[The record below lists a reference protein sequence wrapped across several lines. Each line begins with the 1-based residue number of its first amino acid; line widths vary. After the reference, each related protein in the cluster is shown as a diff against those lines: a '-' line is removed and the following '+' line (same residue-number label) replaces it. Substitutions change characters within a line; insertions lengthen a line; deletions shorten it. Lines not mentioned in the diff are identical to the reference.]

1 MITTSNLEKV
11 LEHLGFVKS
20 TDIYSKSYDNKTTI
34 NIDFKK
40 EKIIYPAEI
49 KKGDETTCNFSH
61 DENFVVLECVDRL
74 LSKGYKAKHIEL
86 EPRWRLGRESKTSGK
101 ADIVVKNQKG
111 KTYMIIEC
119 KTAGAE
125 FNKEWNNMQKD
136 GGQLFSYFQQDK
148 DAKFLCLYTS
158 DFTGNETIFEN
169 KIIVTTD
176 DEEILAQKSAKV
188 EQKGYFGASKVD
200 DLYNVW
206 NEIYERTSYTAGIF
220 ENSIN
225 AYEAGKTTR
234 TYDKLKEIMQK
245 DEGGKSGEDGKYH
258 EFAKILRKHNI
269 SGKENA
275 FDKLVNLFLCKI
287 YDEKFNKHNL
297 EFCYRGA
304 MSDSFESLQ
313 DRLMLLYKEA
323 MKEFLGENIT
333 YVSDDDIDRQ
343 FEDFESKKIKTKM
356 LKEQMHEFLRQLK
369 FYSHSD
375 FSFLE
380 VHNKDL
386 FIKNAAVLK
395 EVVELFQD
403 YKLTSDKTTQILG
416 NLFELFL
423 QKGMKQDEGQFF
435 TPLQIC
441 EFIMYSLPL
450 EQMLEQNQKLKVID
464 YACGA
469 GHFLNTY
476 ANVAS
481 QICPNH
487 KSDIYGIEKEYRLSK
502 VSKVSSAMYAHDI
515 KFTYADALDKA
526 KFKEKDF
533 NLLIAN
539 PPYSVKGFLET
550 LDKDI
555 RKSYKL
561 FTDNLNLETN
571 AIECFFIERANDI
584 LKSGAKVAI
593 ILPSSILNK
602 DNIYEKTREI
612 ILSNFDIVAINEL
625 PSGTFGATGT
635 NTIILFLNKKI
646 TYDMSQD
653 SQNVLNT
660 LNNIDQ
666 ELDKNAQYLQDAL
679 QDYCALQSYDIDAYT
694 SFLNGVLGESLENSE
709 IFTEYK
715 NAFKKSSEYKNLLK
729 SKSYKDSTDKA
740 KLEKDA
746 FITFTRNIEKDKL
759 LYFSLI
765 HKQKTMIIQAP
776 SENKAIKKFLGYE
789 WSNAKGNEGLH
800 ELDDPY
806 TTPLYERNNFENKNK
821 IAYLIRQAF
830 LNNEIE
836 INDELSD
843 FAIYAPLHSC
853 IDFKSATFN
862 KAINLS
868 LATAAAINPFENSK
882 YPLEKLEACGEFY
895 MGGTPSR
902 KNFDY
907 WQNGTIKW
915 LTIGDYK
922 NFDLITQTQELITQS
937 GLENSSTKIIKK
949 GAVVVSIYATLGR
962 VGILGNDMATNQAIV
977 AIVTNDKCLN
987 KFIMYIIDFGRNA
1000 LISKAKTTTQQNI
1013 SLDTLKNFKIPLPP
1027 LDIQKQ
1033 IVAECESVENENSRI
1048 LNEIEKQKE
1057 QINAILAKSGI
1068 LNKEFQDSKELLNI
1082 PTPQDYNLSEWESV
1096 KLRKVID
1103 INKISKN
1110 PTNEPNK
1117 EFIYIDID
1125 AVENGTGKFS
1135 TNKIILGKDAP
1146 SRARRYAVKNST
1158 LISTVRPNLKAFA
1171 FIDEEIDSAV
1181 YSTGFAI
1188 LNSKNPSVLND
1199 KIIFYVFMYSDK
1211 LMEQIK
1217 AAMPKGQYPS
1227 INKSDIEN
1235 LKIPLPPLDA
1245 QEKIVQAIEKCENK
1259 IKELE
1264 SQTSDLNTKIKEV
1277 LHKHLF

>member
-1 MITTSNLEKV
+1 MITKNNLKEV
-11 LEHLGFVKS
+11 LSSLGF
-20 TDIYSKSYDNKTTI
+20 SKSGDIFSKNYTVGVDI
-34 NIDFKK
+34 SVDFKT
-40 EKIIYPAEI
+40 EKIIYPKEI
-49 KKGDETTCNFSH
+49 KKGDETTSNFSGP
-61 DENFVVLECVDRL
+61 ENFVVLECVNRL
-74 LSKGYKAKHIEL
+74 LEKGYKAKHIEL
-86 EPRWRLGRESKTSGK
+86 EPRWRLGRESKKSGK
-101 ADIVVKNQKG
+101 ADIIVKNHKD
-111 KTYMIIEC
+111 KTYIMIEC
-119 KTAGAE
+119 KTFGDE
-125 FNKEWNNMQKD
+125 YKKEWNNMNNY

-158 DFTGNETIFEN
+158 DFSNNQIIFDN
-169 KIIVTTD
+169 KIISTTD
-176 DEEILAQKSAKV
+176 DDEVLARKSAKI
-188 EQKGYFGASKVD
+188 EQKGYQGASKVE

-206 NEIYERTSYTAGIF
+206 SEIYERTSYTSGIF
-220 ENSIN
+220 ENNIN

-234 TYDKLKEIMQK
+234 TYDKLKEITQK

-287 YDEKFNKHNL
+287 YDEKFNPNNL
-297 EFCYRGA
+297 EFCWRGA

-356 LKEQMHEFLRQLK
+356 LKEQMHEYLRQLK

-386 FIKNAAVLK
+386 FVKNAAVLK
-395 EVVELFQD
+395 EVVELFED

-441 EFIMYSLPL
+441 EFIMYSLPIR
-450 EQMLEQNQKLKVID
+450 EMLEQNPKLKVID

-476 ANVAS
+476 ANVAT
-481 QICPNH
+481 QINPNH
-487 KSDIYGIEKEYRLSK
+487 KSDIYGIEKEYRLNK

-515 KFTYADALDKA
+515 KFTYADALDKG

-533 NLLIAN
+533 NLLVAN

-561 FTDNLNLETN
+561 YTDNLNLETN
-571 AIECFFIERANDI
+571 TIECFFVERANDI
-584 LKSGAKVAI
+584 LKSGAKAAI

-602 DNIYEKTREI
+602 DGIYEKTREI

-679 QDYCALQSYDIDAYT
+679 KDYCALQSYDIDAYT
-694 SFLNGVLGESLENSE
+694 SFLNGILNESLENTE

-715 NAFKKSSEYKNLLK
+715 IAFEKSSEYKNLLK
-729 SKSYKDSTDKA
+729 SRAYKDSSNKSQ
-740 KLEKDA
+740 LEKES
-746 FITFTRNIEKDKL
+746 FIIFARNIEKNKL

-776 SENKAIKKFLGYE
+776 SDNKAIKKFLGYE
-789 WSNAKGNEGLH
+789 WSNAKGAEGLH
-800 ELDDPY
+800 ELGEPY
-806 TTPLYERNNFENKNK
+806 TTPLYERENIENTNK

-830 LNNEIE
+830 LNGEIE
-836 INDELSD
+836 ISPELSD
-843 FAIYAPLHSC
+843 FAIYAALHSC
-853 IDFKSATFN
+853 IDFKSANFN

-868 LATAAAINPFENSK
+868 LATAEAINPFENSK
-882 YPLEKLEACGEFY
+882 YQLVKLQNICEMYQPKTISKKDFKENGKYKVYGANGVIGQY
-895 MGGTPSR
+895 D
-902 KNFDY
+902 NF
-907 WQNGTIKW
+907 NH
-915 LTIGDYK
+915 
-922 NFDLITQTQELITQS
+922 
-937 GLENSSTKIIKK
+937 ENSEIAMACRGATCGAINITEPKSWITGNSMVIKPK
-949 GAVVVSIYATLGR
+949 ENSLLQKFLAT
-962 VGILGNDMATNQAIV
+962 ILLFSNLKSAINGS
-977 AIVTNDKCLN
+977 AQPQITRENL
-987 KFIMYIIDFGRNA
+987 
-1000 LISKAKTTTQQNI
+1000 SK
-1013 SLDTLKNFKIPLPP
+1013 LKIPLPP

-1033 IVAECESVENENSRI
+1033 IVAECESVESENSRI
-1048 LNEIEKQKE
+1048 LNEIAEQKE
-1057 QINAILAKSGI
+1057 QINRVLAKTGI
-1068 LNKEFQDSKELLNI
+1068 LNVEFQDNEDLKDL
-1082 PTPQDYNLSEWESV
+1082 PTPQDYNLTEWESV
-1096 KLRKVID
+1096 KLKNVAFYPN
-1103 INKISKN
+1103 NKIEVEFLTAKN
-1110 PTNEPNK
+1110 YVGVDNLLQNK
-1117 EFIYIDID
+1117 EGKRDADFVLQSGMANEFIKDDILIGNIRPYLKKIWFADID
-1125 AVENGTGKFS
+1125 GGTNGDVIVIRILNKENINSKFLYLILKDDS
-1135 TNKIILGKDAP
+1135 FFDYDMKHVKGLKMPRGNK
-1146 SRARRYAVKNST
+1146 
-1158 LISTVRPNLKAFA
+1158 
-1171 FIDEEIDSAV
+1171 E
-1181 YSTGFAI
+1181 AI
-1188 LNSKNPSVLND
+1188 LNYKFL
-1199 KIIFYVFMYSDK
+1199 
-1211 LMEQIK
+1211 
-1217 AAMPKGQYPS
+1217 
-1227 INKSDIEN
+1227 
-1235 LKIPLPPLDA
+1235 LPPLEA
-1245 QEKIVQAIEKCENK
+1245 QEKIVQAIESIEQK
-1259 IKELE
+1259 ISSLQTELNSLNGKQKEILE
-1264 SQTSDLNTKIKEV
+1264 KY
-1277 LHKHLF
+1277 LF

>member
-61 DENFVVLECVDRL
+61 YENFVVLECVDRL

-111 KTYMIIEC
+111 KTYIIIEC

-234 TYDKLKEIMQK
+234 TYDKLKEITQK

-450 EQMLEQNQKLKVID
+450 EQMLEQNPKLKVID

-481 QICPNH
+481 QICSNH

-679 QDYCALQSYDIDAYT
+679 QDYCALQNYDIDAYT
-694 SFLNGVLGESLENSE
+694 SFLNAALAESLENSE
-709 IFTEYK
+709 IFIEYK

-729 SKSYKDSTDKA
+729 SKSYKESTDKA
-740 KLEKDA
+740 QLEKEA
-746 FITFTRNIEKDKL
+746 FIIFARNIEKNKL

-836 INDELSD
+836 INGELSD

-882 YPLEKLEACGEFY
+882 YPLEKLENICEMYQPKTISEKDFKENGKYKVYGANGVIGQY
-895 MGGTPSR
+895 D
-902 KNFDY
+902 NF
-907 WQNGTIKW
+907 NH
-915 LTIGDYK
+915 
-922 NFDLITQTQELITQS
+922 
-937 GLENSSTKIIKK
+937 ENSEIAMACRGATCGAINITDPKSWITGNSMVIKPK
-949 GAVVVSIYATLGR
+949 EKSLLQNFLAT
-962 VGILGNDMATNQAIV
+962 ILLFSNLKSVINGSAQPQITREN
-977 AIVTNDKCLN
+977 L
-987 KFIMYIIDFGRNA
+987 
-1000 LISKAKTTTQQNI
+1000 SK
-1013 SLDTLKNFKIPLPP
+1013 LRIPLPP
-1027 LDIQKQ
+1027 LEIQEK
-1033 IVAECESVENENSRI
+1033 IVSECESVENENSRI

-1057 QINAILAKSGI
+1057 QINMVLAKTGI
-1068 LNKEFQDSKELLNI
+1068 LNVEFQDNENLKDL
-1082 PTPQDYNLSEWESV
+1082 PTPQDYNLTEWENKNLREIEGLIFNPSKSQISKLPLDTKVSFVEMASV
-1096 KLRKVID
+1096 SNNGYIE
-1103 INKISKN
+1103 NKIDKTLEEVKGSY
-1110 PTNEPNK
+1110 TY
-1117 EFIYIDID
+1117 FIENDIIL
-1125 AVENGTGKFS
+1125 AKITPCMENGKCAIAKDLTNQIGFGSSEFHVFRTDNTKINIKFLFVFLNRDDIRKRAEKSMTGS
-1135 TNKIILGKDAP
+1135 SGH
-1146 SRARRYAVKNST
+1146 RRVP
-1158 LISTVRPNLKAFA
+1158 IS
-1171 FIDEEIDSAV
+1171 
-1181 YSTGFAI
+1181 
-1188 LNSKNPSVLND
+1188 
-1199 KIIFYVFMYSDK
+1199 FY
-1211 LMEQIK
+1211 
-1217 AAMPKGQYPS
+1217 
-1227 INKSDIEN
+1227 EN
-1235 LKIPLPPLDA
+1235 LQIPLPPLEA

>member
-86 EPRWRLGRESKTSGK
+86 EPRWMLGRESKTSGK

-111 KTYMIIEC
+111 KTYIIIEC

-234 TYDKLKEIMQK
+234 TYDKLKEITQK

-694 SFLNGVLGESLENSE
+694 SFLNAALAESLENSE
-709 IFTEYK
+709 IFIEYK

-729 SKSYKDSTDKA
+729 SKSYKESTDKA
-740 KLEKDA
+740 QLEKDA
-746 FITFTRNIEKDKL
+746 FIAFASILEKDKL

-882 YPLEKLEACGEFY
+882 YPLEKLENICEMYQPKTISEKDFKENGKYKVYGANGVIGQY
-895 MGGTPSR
+895 D
-902 KNFDY
+902 NF
-907 WQNGTIKW
+907 NH
-915 LTIGDYK
+915 
-922 NFDLITQTQELITQS
+922 
-937 GLENSSTKIIKK
+937 ENSEIAMACRGATCGAINITDPKSWITGNSMVIKPKEKSLLQNFLAIILLFSNLKSVIN
-949 GAVVVSIYATLGR
+949 GSAQPQITRENL
-962 VGILGNDMATNQAIV
+962 
-977 AIVTNDKCLN
+977 
-987 KFIMYIIDFGRNA
+987 
-1000 LISKAKTTTQQNI
+1000 SK
-1013 SLDTLKNFKIPLPP
+1013 LRIPLPP
-1027 LDIQKQ
+1027 LEIQEK
-1033 IVAECESVENENSRI
+1033 IVSECESVENENSRI

-1068 LNKEFQDSKELLNI
+1068 LNKEFQDSKELLDI

-1096 KLRKVID
+1096 KLTSNDFSLKIGKRVLDKNLSQDGINVYSANVREPFGKINADLLQDFSTDSVLWGID
-1103 INKISKN
+1103 GDWMTNIIKA
-1110 PTNEPNK
+1110 NEPFYPTDHCGVLRSTK
-1117 EFIYIDID
+1117 HKARILVSALYE
-1125 AVENGTGKFS
+1125 AGKQQNFS
-1135 TNKIILGKDAP
+1135 RSN
-1146 SRARRYAVKNST
+1146 RASITR
-1158 LISTVRPNLKAFA
+1158 ISSLYLK
-1171 FIDEEIDSAV
+1171 
-1181 YSTGFAI
+1181 
-1188 LNSKNPSVLND
+1188 
-1199 KIIFYVFMYSDK
+1199 
-1211 LMEQIK
+1211 
-1217 AAMPKGQYPS
+1217 
-1227 INKSDIEN
+1227 
-1235 LKIPLPPLDA
+1235 LPPLDA

>member
-111 KTYMIIEC
+111 KTYIIIEC

-234 TYDKLKEIMQK
+234 TYDKLKEITQK

-679 QDYCALQSYDIDAYT
+679 QDYCVLQNYDIDAYT

-715 NAFKKSSEYKNLLK
+715 NAFKKSSEYNNLPR
-729 SKSYKDSTDKA
+729 SKAYKDSTDKA

-800 ELDDPY
+800 ELNDPY
-806 TTPLYERNNFENKNK
+806 ATPLYERNNFENKNK

-882 YPLEKLEACGEFY
+882 YPLEKLENILNSLGKGKRPASFENKDGSIPFYKSSFEVFKCDIADFNTEALIIGDGGTANINYINGEFSASDHSY
-895 MGGTPSR
+895 IFSSKENSILKFIFFAIR
-902 KNFDY
+902 YNLA
-907 WQNGTIKW
+907 I
-915 LTIGDYK
+915 L
-922 NFDLITQTQELITQS
+922 QS
-937 GLENSSTKIIKK
+937 GFK
-949 GAVVVSIYATLGR
+949 GI
-962 VGILGNDMATNQAIV
+962 GI
-977 AIVTNDKCLN
+977 
-987 KFIMYIIDFGRNA
+987 
-1000 LISKAKTTTQQNI
+1000 QNI
-1013 SLDTLKNFKIPLPP
+1013 AKSYIESIKIPLPP

-1068 LNKEFQDSKELLNI
+1068 LNKEFQDSQELLNI

-1096 KLRKVID
+1096 KLTSNDFSLKIGKRVLNKDLSQDGINVYSANVREPFGKINADLLQDFSTDSVLWGID
-1103 INKISKN
+1103 GDWMTNIIKA
-1110 PTNEPNK
+1110 NEPFYPTDHCGVLRSTK
-1117 EFIYIDID
+1117 HKARILVSALYE
-1125 AVENGTGKFS
+1125 AGKQQNFS
-1135 TNKIILGKDAP
+1135 RSN
-1146 SRARRYAVKNST
+1146 RAST
-1158 LISTVRPNLKAFA
+1158 TRISSLYLK
-1171 FIDEEIDSAV
+1171 
-1181 YSTGFAI
+1181 
-1188 LNSKNPSVLND
+1188 
-1199 KIIFYVFMYSDK
+1199 
-1211 LMEQIK
+1211 
-1217 AAMPKGQYPS
+1217 
-1227 INKSDIEN
+1227 
-1235 LKIPLPPLDA
+1235 LPPLDA

>member
-1 MITTSNLEKV
+1 MIKTSNLEKV

-111 KTYMIIEC
+111 KTYIIIEC

-234 TYDKLKEIMQK
+234 TYDKLKEITQK

-450 EQMLEQNQKLKVID
+450 EQMLEQNPKLKVID

-653 SQNVLNT
+653 SQNVLNA

-679 QDYCALQSYDIDAYT
+679 QDYCALQNYDIDAYT
-694 SFLNGVLGESLENSE
+694 SFLNAALAESLENSE
-709 IFTEYK
+709 IFIEYK

-729 SKSYKDSTDKA
+729 SKSYKESTDKA
-740 KLEKDA
+740 QLEKDA
-746 FITFTRNIEKDKL
+746 FIAFASILEKDKL

-800 ELDDPY
+800 ELNDPY

-836 INDELSD
+836 INGELSN

-882 YPLEKLEACGEFY
+882 YPLEKLENICEMYQPKTISEKDFKENGKYKVYGANGVIGQY
-895 MGGTPSR
+895 D
-902 KNFDY
+902 NF
-907 WQNGTIKW
+907 NH
-915 LTIGDYK
+915 
-922 NFDLITQTQELITQS
+922 
-937 GLENSSTKIIKK
+937 ENSEIAMACRGATCGAINITDPKSWITGNSMVIKPKEKSLLQNFLAIILLFSNLKSVIN
-949 GAVVVSIYATLGR
+949 GSAQPQITRENL
-962 VGILGNDMATNQAIV
+962 
-977 AIVTNDKCLN
+977 
-987 KFIMYIIDFGRNA
+987 
-1000 LISKAKTTTQQNI
+1000 SK
-1013 SLDTLKNFKIPLPP
+1013 LRIPLPP
-1027 LDIQKQ
+1027 LEIQEK
-1033 IVAECESVENENSRI
+1033 IVSECESVENENSRI

-1057 QINAILAKSGI
+1057 QINMVLAKTGI
-1068 LNKEFQDSKELLNI
+1068 LNVEFQDNENLKDL
-1082 PTPQDYNLSEWESV
+1082 PTPQDYNLTEWENKNLREIEGLIFNPSKSQISKLPLDTKVSFVEMASV
-1096 KLRKVID
+1096 SNNGYIE
-1103 INKISKN
+1103 NKIDKTLEEVKGSY
-1110 PTNEPNK
+1110 TY
-1117 EFIYIDID
+1117 FIENDIIL
-1125 AVENGTGKFS
+1125 AKITPCMENGKCAIAKDLTNQIGFGSSEFHVFRTDNTKINIKFLFVFLNRDDIRKRAEKSMTGS
-1135 TNKIILGKDAP
+1135 SGH
-1146 SRARRYAVKNST
+1146 RRVP
-1158 LISTVRPNLKAFA
+1158 IS
-1171 FIDEEIDSAV
+1171 
-1181 YSTGFAI
+1181 
-1188 LNSKNPSVLND
+1188 
-1199 KIIFYVFMYSDK
+1199 FY
-1211 LMEQIK
+1211 
-1217 AAMPKGQYPS
+1217 
-1227 INKSDIEN
+1227 EN
-1235 LKIPLPPLDA
+1235 LQIPLPPLEA

>member
-1 MITTSNLEKV
+1 MITKDNLKEV
-11 LEHLGFVKS
+11 LSSLGF
-20 TDIYSKSYDNKTTI
+20 SKSGDIFSKNYADCGSI
-34 NIDFKK
+34 SVDFKT
-40 EKIIYPAEI
+40 EKIIYPKEI
-49 KKGDETTCNFSH
+49 KKGDETTSNFSGP
-61 DENFVVLECVDRL
+61 ENFVVLECVNRL
-74 LSKGYKAKHIEL
+74 LEKGYRAKHIEL
-86 EPRWRLGRESKTSGK
+86 EPRWRLGRESKKSGK
-101 ADIVVKNQKG
+101 ADIIVKNHKD
-111 KTYMIIEC
+111 KTYIMIEC
-119 KTAGAE
+119 KTFGNE
-125 FNKEWNNMQKD
+125 YKKEWNNMNNY

-158 DFTGNETIFEN
+158 DFSNNQIIFDN
-169 KIIVTTD
+169 KIISTTD
-176 DEEILAQKSAKV
+176 DDEVLARKSAKI
-188 EQKGYFGASKVD
+188 EQKGYQGASKVE

-206 NEIYERTSYTAGIF
+206 NEIYERTSYTSGIF
-220 ENSIN
+220 ENNIN

-234 TYDKLKEIMQK
+234 TYDKLKEITQK

-287 YDEKFNKHNL
+287 YDEKFNPNNL
-297 EFCYRGA
+297 EFCWRGA

-323 MKEFLGENIT
+323 MKEFLGETIT
-333 YVSDDDIDRQ
+333 YVSNDDIDRQ

-356 LKEQMHEFLRQLK
+356 LKEQMHEYLRQLK

-386 FIKNAAVLK
+386 FVKNAAVLK
-395 EVVELFQD
+395 EVVELFED

-441 EFIMYSLPL
+441 EFIMYSLPIR
-450 EQMLEQNQKLKVID
+450 EMLEQNPKLKVID

-476 ANVAS
+476 ANVAT
-481 QICPNH
+481 QINPNH
-487 KSDIYGIEKEYRLSK
+487 KSDIYGIEKEYRLNK

-515 KFTYADALDKA
+515 KFTYADALDKG

-533 NLLIAN
+533 NLLVAN

-561 FTDNLNLETN
+561 YTDNLNLETN
-571 AIECFFIERANDI
+571 TIECFFVERANDI
-584 LKSGAKVAI
+584 LKSGAKAAI

-602 DNIYEKTREI
+602 DGIYEKTREI

-653 SQNVLNT
+653 SQNVLNA

-679 QDYCALQSYDIDAYT
+679 KDYCALQSYDIDAYT
-694 SFLNGVLGESLENSE
+694 SFLNGILNESLENTE

-715 NAFKKSSEYKNLLK
+715 IAFEKSSEYKNLLK
-729 SKSYKDSTDKA
+729 SKAYKDSSNKSQ
-740 KLEKDA
+740 LEKEA
-746 FITFTRNIEKDKL
+746 FIIFARNIEKNKL

-776 SENKAIKKFLGYE
+776 SDNKAIKKFLGYE
-789 WSNAKGNEGLH
+789 WSNAKGAEGLH
-800 ELDDPY
+800 ELGEPY
-806 TTPLYERNNFENKNK
+806 TTPLYERENIENKNK

-830 LNNEIE
+830 LNGEIE
-836 INDELSD
+836 IGPELSD

-853 IDFKSATFN
+853 IDFKSANFN

-868 LATAAAINPFENSK
+868 LATATAINPFENSK
-882 YPLEKLEACGEFY
+882 YQLVKIERAIIEQGKSKIQVSAVKDNENGVYPFYTSGEGIFKANDYLIDGENIFLNTGGKAGVSFY
-895 MGGTPSR
+895 SGKASYSTDTYAISSQQDFLA
-902 KNFDY
+902 KFLFYILLD
-907 WQNGTIKW
+907 
-915 LTIGDYK
+915 LTTFINKYYFKG
-922 NFDLITQTQELITQS
+922 S
-937 GLENSSTKIIKK
+937 GLKHLQKK
-949 GAVVVSIYATLGR
+949 
-962 VGILGNDMATNQAIV
+962 
-977 AIVTNDKCLN
+977 
-987 KFIMYIIDFGRNA
+987 DF
-1000 LISKAKTTTQQNI
+1000 KNI
-1013 SLDTLKNFKIPLPP
+1013 KIPLPP

-1048 LNEIEKQKE
+1048 LNEIAEQKE
-1057 QINAILAKSGI
+1057 QIKEIAININNDNITTLGKLCEFRRGPFGGS
-1068 LNKEFQDSKELLNI
+1068 LKKEIFVSDGYKIYEQQHAINNNFEIGEYYITEQKFNEMKNFELLPNDMI
-1082 PTPQDYNLSEWESV
+1082 VSCSGTIGKIAIMPKTAKKGIINQALLRLRLINDDIKLKFLYFYLS
-1096 KLRKVID
+1096 
-1103 INKISKN
+1103 NN
-1110 PTNEPNK
+1110 
-1117 EFIYIDID
+1117 
-1125 AVENGTGKFS
+1125 
-1135 TNKIILGKDAP
+1135 
-1146 SRARRYAVKNST
+1146 
-1158 LISTVRPNLKAFA
+1158 PNLFVEKSHGSGLQNVAKVD
-1171 FIDEEIDSAV
+1171 ILKEI
-1181 YSTGFAI
+1181 
-1188 LNSKNPSVLND
+1188 
-1199 KIIFYVFMYSDK
+1199 
-1211 LMEQIK
+1211 
-1217 AAMPKGQYPS
+1217 
-1227 INKSDIEN
+1227 
-1235 LKIPLPPLDA
+1235 KIPLPPLDA
-1245 QEKIVQAIEKCENK
+1245 QEKIVQAITSIEQKISSLQTELNSLNGKQKEILEKY
-1259 IKELE
+1259 
-1264 SQTSDLNTKIKEV
+1264 
-1277 LHKHLF
+1277 LF

>member
-1 MITTSNLEKV
+1 MITKDNLKEV
-11 LEHLGFVKS
+11 LSSLGF
-20 TDIYSKSYDNKTTI
+20 SKSGDIFSKNYAVGVDI
-34 NIDFKK
+34 SVDFKTK
-40 EKIIYPAEI
+40 KIIYPKEI
-49 KKGDETTCNFSH
+49 KKGDETTSNFSGP
-61 DENFVVLECVDRL
+61 ENFVVLECVNRL
-74 LSKGYKAKHIEL
+74 LEKGYKAKHIEL
-86 EPRWRLGRESKTSGK
+86 EPRWRLGRESKKSGK
-101 ADIVVKNQKG
+101 ADIIVKNHKD
-111 KTYMIIEC
+111 KTYIMIEC
-119 KTAGAE
+119 KTFGDE
-125 FNKEWNNMQKD
+125 YKKEWNNMNNY

-158 DFTGNETIFEN
+158 DFDGNQIIFDN
-169 KIIVTTD
+169 KIISTTD
-176 DEEILAQKSAKV
+176 DDEVLARKSAKI
-188 EQKGYFGASKVD
+188 EQKGYQGASKVE

-206 NEIYERTSYTAGIF
+206 SEIYERTSYTSGIF
-220 ENSIN
+220 ENNIN

-234 TYDKLKEIMQK
+234 TYDKLKEITQK

-287 YDEKFNKHNL
+287 YDEKFNPNNL
-297 EFCYRGA
+297 EFCWRGA

-356 LKEQMHEFLRQLK
+356 LKEQMHEYLRQLK

-386 FIKNAAVLK
+386 FVKNAAVLK
-395 EVVELFQD
+395 EVVELFED

-441 EFIMYSLPL
+441 EFIMYSLPIR
-450 EQMLEQNQKLKVID
+450 EMLEQNPKLKVID

-476 ANVAS
+476 ANVAT
-481 QICPNH
+481 QINPNH
-487 KSDIYGIEKEYRLSK
+487 KSDIYGIEKEYRLNK

-515 KFTYADALDKA
+515 KFTYADALDKG

-533 NLLIAN
+533 NLLVAN

-561 FTDNLNLETN
+561 YTDNLNLETN
-571 AIECFFIERANDI
+571 TIECFFVERANDI
-584 LKSGAKVAI
+584 LKSGAKAAI

-602 DNIYEKTREI
+602 DGIYEKTREI

-679 QDYCALQSYDIDAYT
+679 EDYCALQSYDIDAYT
-694 SFLNGVLGESLENSE
+694 SFLNGILNESLENTE

-715 NAFKKSSEYKNLLK
+715 IAFEKSSEYKNLLK
-729 SKSYKDSTDKA
+729 SRAYKDSSNKSQ
-740 KLEKDA
+740 LEKES
-746 FITFTRNIEKDKL
+746 FIIFARNIEKNKL

-776 SENKAIKKFLGYE
+776 SDNKAIKKFLGYE
-789 WSNAKGNEGLH
+789 WSNAKGAEGLH
-800 ELDDPY
+800 ELGEPY
-806 TTPLYERNNFENKNK
+806 TTPLYERENIENTNK

-830 LNNEIE
+830 LNGEIE
-836 INDELSD
+836 ISPELSD
-843 FAIYAPLHSC
+843 FAIYAPLHSS
-853 IDFKSATFN
+853 IDFKSANFN

-868 LATAAAINPFENSK
+868 LATAVAINPFENSK
-882 YPLEKLEACGEFY
+882 YQLVKLQNICEMYQPKTISKKDFKENGKYKVYGANGVIGQY
-895 MGGTPSR
+895 D
-902 KNFDY
+902 NF
-907 WQNGTIKW
+907 NH
-915 LTIGDYK
+915 
-922 NFDLITQTQELITQS
+922 
-937 GLENSSTKIIKK
+937 ENSEIAMACRGATCGAINITEPKSWITGNSMVIKPK
-949 GAVVVSIYATLGR
+949 ENSLLQKFLAT
-962 VGILGNDMATNQAIV
+962 ILLFSNLKSAINGS
-977 AIVTNDKCLN
+977 AQPQITRENL
-987 KFIMYIIDFGRNA
+987 
-1000 LISKAKTTTQQNI
+1000 SK
-1013 SLDTLKNFKIPLPP
+1013 LKIPLPP

-1033 IVAECESVENENSRI
+1033 IVAECESVESENSRI
-1048 LNEIEKQKE
+1048 LNEIAEQKE
-1057 QINAILAKSGI
+1057 QINRVLAKTGI
-1068 LNKEFQDSKELLNI
+1068 LNVEFQDNEDLKDL
-1082 PTPQDYNLSEWESV
+1082 PTPQDYKLTERESV
-1096 KLRKVID
+1096 KLKNVAFYPN
-1103 INKISKN
+1103 NKIEVEFLTAKN
-1110 PTNEPNK
+1110 YVGVDNLLQNK
-1117 EFIYIDID
+1117 EGKRDADFVLQSGMANEFIKDDILIGNIRPYLKKIWFADID
-1125 AVENGTGKFS
+1125 GGTNGDVIVIRILNKENINSKFLYLILKDDS
-1135 TNKIILGKDAP
+1135 FFDYDMKHVKGLKMPRGNK
-1146 SRARRYAVKNST
+1146 
-1158 LISTVRPNLKAFA
+1158 
-1171 FIDEEIDSAV
+1171 E
-1181 YSTGFAI
+1181 AI
-1188 LNSKNPSVLND
+1188 LNYKFL
-1199 KIIFYVFMYSDK
+1199 
-1211 LMEQIK
+1211 
-1217 AAMPKGQYPS
+1217 
-1227 INKSDIEN
+1227 
-1235 LKIPLPPLDA
+1235 LPPLEA
-1245 QEKIVQAIEKCENK
+1245 QEKIVQAINSIEQKISSLQTELNSLNGKQKEILEKY
-1259 IKELE
+1259 
-1264 SQTSDLNTKIKEV
+1264 
-1277 LHKHLF
+1277 LF

>member
-1 MITTSNLEKV
+1 MITKNNLKEV
-11 LEHLGFVKS
+11 LSSLGF
-20 TDIYSKSYDNKTTI
+20 SKSGDIFSKNYTVGVDI
-34 NIDFKK
+34 SVDFKT
-40 EKIIYPAEI
+40 EKIIYPKEI
-49 KKGDETTCNFSH
+49 KKGDETTSNFSGP
-61 DENFVVLECVDRL
+61 ENFVVLECVNRL
-74 LSKGYKAKHIEL
+74 LEKGYKAKHIEL
-86 EPRWRLGRESKTSGK
+86 EPRWRLGRESKKSGK
-101 ADIVVKNQKG
+101 ADIIVKNHKD
-111 KTYMIIEC
+111 KTYIMIEC
-119 KTAGAE
+119 KTFGDE
-125 FNKEWNNMQKD
+125 YKKEWNNMNNY

-158 DFTGNETIFEN
+158 DFDGNQIIFDN
-169 KIIVTTD
+169 KIISTTD
-176 DEEILAQKSAKV
+176 DDEVLARKSAKI
-188 EQKGYFGASKVD
+188 EQKGYQGASKVE

-206 NEIYERTSYTAGIF
+206 SEIYERTSYTSGIF
-220 ENSIN
+220 ENNIN

-234 TYDKLKEIMQK
+234 TYDKLKEITQK

-287 YDEKFNKHNL
+287 YDEKFNPNNL
-297 EFCYRGA
+297 EFCWRGA

-356 LKEQMHEFLRQLK
+356 LKEQMHEYLRQLK

-386 FIKNAAVLK
+386 FVKNAAVLK
-395 EVVELFQD
+395 EVVELFED

-441 EFIMYSLPL
+441 EFIMYSLPIR
-450 EQMLEQNQKLKVID
+450 EMLEQNPKLKVID

-476 ANVAS
+476 ANVAT
-481 QICPNH
+481 QINPNH
-487 KSDIYGIEKEYRLSK
+487 KSDIYGIEKEYRLNK

-515 KFTYADALDKA
+515 KFTYADALDKG

-533 NLLIAN
+533 NLLVAN

-561 FTDNLNLETN
+561 YTDNLNLETN
-571 AIECFFIERANDI
+571 TIECFFVERANDI
-584 LKSGAKVAI
+584 LKSGAKAAI

-602 DNIYEKTREI
+602 DGIYEKTREI

-679 QDYCALQSYDIDAYT
+679 KDYCALQSYDIDAYT
-694 SFLNGVLGESLENSE
+694 SFLNGILNESLENTE

-715 NAFKKSSEYKNLLK
+715 IAFEKSSEYKNLLK
-729 SKSYKDSTDKA
+729 SRAYKDSSNKSQ
-740 KLEKDA
+740 LEKES
-746 FITFTRNIEKDKL
+746 FIIFARNIEKNKL

-776 SENKAIKKFLGYE
+776 SDNKAIKKFLGYE
-789 WSNAKGNEGLH
+789 WSNAKGAEGLH
-800 ELDDPY
+800 ELGEPY
-806 TTPLYERNNFENKNK
+806 TTPLYERENIENKNK

-830 LNNEIE
+830 LNGEIE
-836 INDELSD
+836 ISPELSD
-843 FAIYAPLHSC
+843 FAIYAALHSC
-853 IDFKSATFN
+853 IDFKSANFN

-868 LATAAAINPFENSK
+868 LATAVAINPFENSK
-882 YPLEKLEACGEFY
+882 YQLVKLQNICEMYQPKTISKKDFKENGKYKVYGANGVIGQY
-895 MGGTPSR
+895 D
-902 KNFDY
+902 NF
-907 WQNGTIKW
+907 NH
-915 LTIGDYK
+915 
-922 NFDLITQTQELITQS
+922 
-937 GLENSSTKIIKK
+937 ENSEIAMACRGATCGAINITEPKSWITGNSMVIKPK
-949 GAVVVSIYATLGR
+949 ENSLLQKFLAT
-962 VGILGNDMATNQAIV
+962 ILLFSNLKSAINGS
-977 AIVTNDKCLN
+977 AQPQITRENL
-987 KFIMYIIDFGRNA
+987 
-1000 LISKAKTTTQQNI
+1000 SK
-1013 SLDTLKNFKIPLPP
+1013 LKIPLPP

-1033 IVAECESVENENSRI
+1033 IVAECESVESENSRI
-1048 LNEIEKQKE
+1048 LNEIAEQKE
-1057 QINAILAKSGI
+1057 QINRVLAKTGI
-1068 LNKEFQDSKELLNI
+1068 LNVEFQDNEDLKDL
-1082 PTPQDYNLSEWESV
+1082 PTPQDYNLTEWESV
-1096 KLRKVID
+1096 KLKNVAFYPN
-1103 INKISKN
+1103 NKIEVEFLTAKN
-1110 PTNEPNK
+1110 YVGVDNLLQNK
-1117 EFIYIDID
+1117 EGKRDADFVLQSGMANEFIKDDILIGNIRPYLKKIWFADID
-1125 AVENGTGKFS
+1125 GGTNGDV
-1135 TNKIILGKDAP
+1135 IVI
-1146 SRARRYAVKNST
+1146 R
-1158 LISTVRPNLKAFA
+1158 
-1171 FIDEEIDSAV
+1171 
-1181 YSTGFAI
+1181 I
-1188 LNSKNPSVLND
+1188 LNKENINSKFLYL
-1199 KIIFYVFMYSDK
+1199 I
-1211 LMEQIK
+1211 
-1217 AAMPKGQYPS
+1217 
-1227 INKSDIEN
+1227 
-1235 LKIPLPPLDA
+1235 LKF
-1245 QEKIVQAIEKCENK
+1245 V
-1259 IKELE
+1259 
-1264 SQTSDLNTKIKEV
+1264 
-1277 LHKHLF
+1277 

>member
-1 MITTSNLEKV
+1 MITKDNLKEV
-11 LEHLGFVKS
+11 LSSLGFSKS
-20 TDIYSKSYDNKTTI
+20 GDIYSKNYAVCGSI
-34 NIDFKK
+34 SVDFKT
-40 EKIIYPAEI
+40 EKIIYPKEL
-49 KKGDETTCNFSH
+49 KKGDETTSNFSH
-61 DENFVVLECVDRL
+61 PENFVVLECVNRL
-74 LSKGYKAKHIEL
+74 LEKGYKAQHIEL
-86 EPRWRLGRESKTSGK
+86 EPRWKLGRESKTSGK
-101 ADIVVKNQKG
+101 ADIVVKNHKD
-111 KTYMIIEC
+111 KTYIIIEC
-119 KTAGAE
+119 KTFGDE
-125 FNKEWNNMQKD
+125 YKKEWKNMQSD

-148 DAKFLCLYTS
+148 DAKFLCLYAS
-158 DFTGNETIFEN
+158 DFDGNQIIFN
-169 KIIVTTD
+169 NQIISTTD
-176 DEEILAQKSAKV
+176 DDEVLARKSAKI
-188 EQKGYFGASKVD
+188 EQKGYQGASKVE

-206 NEIYERTSYTAGIF
+206 SEIYERTSYTSGIF
-220 ENSIN
+220 EDNIN

-234 TYDKLKEIMQK
+234 TYDKLKEITQK

-287 YDEKFNKHNL
+287 YDEKFNPNNL
-297 EFCYRGA
+297 EFCWRGA

-313 DRLMLLYKEA
+313 DRLMVLYKEA
-323 MKEFLGENIT
+323 MKEFLGEKIT

-356 LKEQMHEFLRQLK
+356 LKEQMHEYLRQLK

-386 FIKNAAVLK
+386 FVKNAAVLK
-395 EVVELFQD
+395 EVVELFED

-441 EFIMYSLPL
+441 EFIMYSLPIK
-450 EQMLEQNQKLKVID
+450 EMLEKNPKLKVID

-476 ANVAS
+476 ANVAT
-481 QICPNH
+481 QINPNH
-487 KSDIYGIEKEYRLSK
+487 KSDIYGIEKEYRLNK

-515 KFTYADALDKA
+515 KFTYADALDKG

-533 NLLIAN
+533 NLLVAN

-561 FTDNLNLETN
+561 YTDNLNLETN
-571 AIECFFIERANDI
+571 TIECFFVERANDI

-602 DNIYEKTREI
+602 DGIYEKTREI

-679 QDYCALQSYDIDAYT
+679 KDYCALQSYDIDAYT
-694 SFLNGVLGESLENSE
+694 SFLNGILSVSLENTE

-715 NAFKKSSEYKNLLK
+715 IAFEKSSEYKNLLK
-729 SKSYKDSTDKA
+729 SRAYKDSSNKSQ
-740 KLEKDA
+740 LEKES
-746 FITFTRNIEKDKL
+746 FIIFARNIEKNKL

-776 SENKAIKKFLGYE
+776 NDNKAIKKFLGYE
-789 WSNAKGNEGLH
+789 WSNAKGAEGLH
-800 ELDDPY
+800 ELGEPY
-806 TTPLYERNNFENKNK
+806 TTPLYERENIENKNK

-830 LNNEIE
+830 LNGEIE
-836 INDELSD
+836 ISPELSD
-843 FAIYAPLHSC
+843 FAIYAALHSC
-853 IDFKSATFN
+853 IDFKSANFN

-868 LATAAAINPFENSK
+868 LVTATAINPFENSK
-882 YPLEKLEACGEFY
+882 YQLV
-895 MGGTPSR
+895 
-902 KNFDY
+902 
-907 WQNGTIKW
+907 
-915 LTIGDYK
+915 
-922 NFDLITQTQELITQS
+922 
-937 GLENSSTKIIKK
+937 KISK
-949 GAVVVSIYATLGR
+949 YC
-962 VGILGNDMATNQAIV
+962 D
-977 AIVTNDKCLN
+977 LN
-987 KFIMYIIDFGRNA
+987 KFKNQVEANQIEDMNLKSGEVTLLPSSKNYDWKTDEKTAGNYLNIGEVIALGVARYANIKKCKGKFVSSNNK
-1000 LISKAKTTTQQNI
+1000 LISIKDDCKDEILFDYVYVILENFNKLLYKQGSQYPQFDN
-1013 SLDTLKNFKIPLPP
+1013 DKYENFKIPLPP

-1033 IVAECESVENENSRI
+1033 IVAECE
-1048 LNEIEKQKE
+1048 EIEKQYQTIRMSIDEYKE
-1057 QINAILAKSGI
+1057 LIKAVLVKSGVI
-1068 LNKEFQDSKELLNI
+1068 NENGGGYELNSSFIFDKALLTLIDNL
-1082 PTPQDYNLSEWESV
+1082 PTPQDYNLTEWESARLDTIFTLEYGKPLKENARIAGNIPVFGSNGITGYHNVALVKGPAIIVGRKGTCGAVNWSNEDCYPIDTTFYV
-1096 KLRKVID
+1096 KLKD
-1103 INKISKN
+1103 NSNNLK
-1110 PTNEPNK
+1110 
-1117 EFIYIDID
+1117 FIYISIKDIGLDKMNNSIGVPGLNRND
-1125 AVENGTGKFS
+1125 AYN
-1135 TNKIILGKDAP
+1135 I
-1146 SRARRYAVKNST
+1146 
-1158 LISTVRPNLKAFA
+1158 
-1171 FIDEEIDSAV
+1171 
-1181 YSTGFAI
+1181 
-1188 LNSKNPSVLND
+1188 
-1199 KIIFYVFMYSDK
+1199 
-1211 LMEQIK
+1211 
-1217 AAMPKGQYPS
+1217 
-1227 INKSDIEN
+1227 
-1235 LKIPLPPLDA
+1235 KIPLPPLDA
-1245 QEKIVQAIEKCENK
+1245 QEKIVQAIENIEQK
-1259 IKELE
+1259 ISNLQTELNSLNGKQKEILE
-1264 SQTSDLNTKIKEV
+1264 KY
-1277 LHKHLF
+1277 LF

>member
-1 MITTSNLEKV
+1 MITKDNLKEV
-11 LEHLGFVKS
+11 LSSLGF
-20 TDIYSKSYDNKTTI
+20 SKSGDIFSKNYAVGVDI
-34 NIDFKK
+34 SVDFKTK
-40 EKIIYPAEI
+40 KIIYPKEI
-49 KKGDETTCNFSH
+49 KKGDETTSNFSGP
-61 DENFVVLECVDRL
+61 ENFVVLECVNRL
-74 LSKGYKAKHIEL
+74 LEKGYRAKHIEL
-86 EPRWRLGRESKTSGK
+86 EPRWRLGRESKKSGK
-101 ADIVVKNQKG
+101 ADIIVKNHKD
-111 KTYMIIEC
+111 KTYIMIEC
-119 KTAGAE
+119 KTFGDE
-125 FNKEWNNMQKD
+125 YKKEWNNMNNY

-158 DFTGNETIFEN
+158 DFSNNQIIFDN
-169 KIIVTTD
+169 KIISTTD
-176 DEEILAQKSAKV
+176 DDEVLARKSAKI
-188 EQKGYFGASKVD
+188 EQKGYQGASKVE

-206 NEIYERTSYTAGIF
+206 NEIYERTSYTSGIF
-220 ENSIN
+220 ENNIN

-234 TYDKLKEIMQK
+234 TYDKLKEITQK

-287 YDEKFNKHNL
+287 YDEKFNPNNL
-297 EFCYRGA
+297 EFCWRGA

-323 MKEFLGENIT
+323 MKEFLGETIT
-333 YVSDDDIDRQ
+333 YVSNDDIDRQ

-356 LKEQMHEFLRQLK
+356 LKEQMHEYLRQLK

-386 FIKNAAVLK
+386 FVKNAAVLK
-395 EVVELFQD
+395 EVVELFED

-441 EFIMYSLPL
+441 EFIMYSLPIR
-450 EQMLEQNQKLKVID
+450 EMLEQNPKLKVID

-476 ANVAS
+476 ANVAT
-481 QICPNH
+481 QINPNH
-487 KSDIYGIEKEYRLSK
+487 KSDIYGIEKEYRLNK

-515 KFTYADALDKA
+515 KFTYADALDKG

-533 NLLIAN
+533 NLLVAN

-561 FTDNLNLETN
+561 YTDNLNLETN
-571 AIECFFIERANDI
+571 TIECFFVERANDI
-584 LKSGAKVAI
+584 LKSGAKAAI

-602 DNIYEKTREI
+602 DGIYEKTREI

-653 SQNVLNT
+653 SQNVLNA

-679 QDYCALQSYDIDAYT
+679 KDYCALQSYDIDAYT
-694 SFLNGVLGESLENSE
+694 SFLNGILNESLENTE

-715 NAFKKSSEYKNLLK
+715 IAFEKSSEYKNLLK
-729 SKSYKDSTDKA
+729 SRAYKDSSNKSQ
-740 KLEKDA
+740 LEKES
-746 FITFTRNIEKDKL
+746 FIIFARNIEKNKL

-776 SENKAIKKFLGYE
+776 SDNKAIKKFLGYE
-789 WSNAKGNEGLH
+789 WSNAKGAEGLH
-800 ELDDPY
+800 ELGEPY
-806 TTPLYERNNFENKNK
+806 TTPLYERENIENKNK

-830 LNNEIE
+830 LNGEIE
-836 INDELSD
+836 IGPELSD

-853 IDFKSATFN
+853 IDFKSANFN

-868 LATAAAINPFENSK
+868 LATAVSINPFENSK
-882 YPLEKLEACGEFY
+882 YQLVKIERAIIEQGKSKIQVSAVKDNENGVYPFYTSGEGIFKANDYLIDGENIFLNTGGKAGVSFY
-895 MGGTPSR
+895 SGKASYSTDTYAISSQQDFLA
-902 KNFDY
+902 KFLFYILLD
-907 WQNGTIKW
+907 
-915 LTIGDYK
+915 LTTFINKYYFKG
-922 NFDLITQTQELITQS
+922 S
-937 GLENSSTKIIKK
+937 GLKHLQKK
-949 GAVVVSIYATLGR
+949 
-962 VGILGNDMATNQAIV
+962 
-977 AIVTNDKCLN
+977 
-987 KFIMYIIDFGRNA
+987 DF
-1000 LISKAKTTTQQNI
+1000 KNI
-1013 SLDTLKNFKIPLPP
+1013 KIPLPP

-1048 LNEIEKQKE
+1048 LNEIAEQKE
-1057 QINAILAKSGI
+1057 QIKEIAININNDNITTLGKLCEFRRGPFGGS
-1068 LNKEFQDSKELLNI
+1068 LKKEIFVSDGYKIYEQQHAINNNFEIGEYYITEQKFNEMKNFELLPNDMI
-1082 PTPQDYNLSEWESV
+1082 VSCSGTIGKIAIMPKTAKKGIINQALLRLRLINDDIKLKFLYFYLS
-1096 KLRKVID
+1096 
-1103 INKISKN
+1103 NN
-1110 PTNEPNK
+1110 
-1117 EFIYIDID
+1117 
-1125 AVENGTGKFS
+1125 
-1135 TNKIILGKDAP
+1135 
-1146 SRARRYAVKNST
+1146 
-1158 LISTVRPNLKAFA
+1158 PNLFVEKSHGSGLQNVAKVD
-1171 FIDEEIDSAV
+1171 ILKEI
-1181 YSTGFAI
+1181 
-1188 LNSKNPSVLND
+1188 
-1199 KIIFYVFMYSDK
+1199 
-1211 LMEQIK
+1211 
-1217 AAMPKGQYPS
+1217 
-1227 INKSDIEN
+1227 
-1235 LKIPLPPLDA
+1235 KIPLPPLDA
-1245 QEKIVQAIEKCENK
+1245 QEKIVQAITSIEQKISSLQTELNSLNGKQKEILEKY
-1259 IKELE
+1259 
-1264 SQTSDLNTKIKEV
+1264 
-1277 LHKHLF
+1277 LF

>member
-1 MITTSNLEKV
+1 MITKDNLKEV
-11 LEHLGFVKS
+11 LSSLGF
-20 TDIYSKSYDNKTTI
+20 SKSGDIFSKNYAVGVDI
-34 NIDFKK
+34 SVDFKT
-40 EKIIYPAEI
+40 EKIIYPKEI
-49 KKGDETTCNFSH
+49 KKGDETTSNFSGP
-61 DENFVVLECVDRL
+61 ENFVVLECVNRL
-74 LSKGYKAKHIEL
+74 LEKGYKAKHIEL
-86 EPRWRLGRESKTSGK
+86 EPRWRLGRESKKSGK
-101 ADIVVKNQKG
+101 ADIIVKNHKD
-111 KTYMIIEC
+111 KTYIMIEC
-119 KTAGAE
+119 KTFGNE
-125 FNKEWNNMQKD
+125 YKKEWNNMNNY

-158 DFTGNETIFEN
+158 DFSNNQIIFDN
-169 KIIVTTD
+169 KIISTTD
-176 DEEILAQKSAKV
+176 DDEVLARKSAKI
-188 EQKGYFGASKVD
+188 EQKGYQGASKVE

-206 NEIYERTSYTAGIF
+206 NEIYERTSYTSGIF
-220 ENSIN
+220 ENNIN

-234 TYDKLKEIMQK
+234 TYDKLKEITQK

-287 YDEKFNKHNL
+287 YDEKFNPNNL
-297 EFCYRGA
+297 EFCWRGA

-356 LKEQMHEFLRQLK
+356 LKEQMHEYLRQLK

-386 FIKNAAVLK
+386 FVKNAAVLK
-395 EVVELFQD
+395 EVVELFED

-441 EFIMYSLPL
+441 EFIMYSLPIR
-450 EQMLEQNQKLKVID
+450 EMLEQNPKLKVID

-476 ANVAS
+476 ANVAT
-481 QICPNH
+481 QINPNH

-571 AIECFFIERANDI
+571 TIECFFVERANDI
-584 LKSGAKVAI
+584 LKSGAKAAI

-602 DNIYEKTREI
+602 DGIYEKTREI

-679 QDYCALQSYDIDAYT
+679 KDYCALQNYDIDSYT
-694 SFLNGVLGESLENSE
+694 SFLNAVLDDNLENTE

-715 NAFKKSSEYKNLLK
+715 IAFEKSSEYKNLLK
-729 SKSYKDSTDKA
+729 SRAYKDSSNKSQ
-740 KLEKDA
+740 LEKES
-746 FITFTRNIEKDKL
+746 FIIFARNIEKNKL

-776 SENKAIKKFLGYE
+776 SDNKAIKKFLGYE
-789 WSNAKGNEGLH
+789 WSNAKGAEGLH
-800 ELDDPY
+800 ELNKPY
-806 TTPLYERNNFENKNK
+806 TTPLYERENIENKNK

-830 LNNEIE
+830 LNGEIE
-836 INDELSD
+836 ISPELSD
-843 FAIYAPLHSC
+843 FVIYAALHSC
-853 IDFKSATFN
+853 IDFKSANFN

-868 LATAAAINPFENSK
+868 LATAVSINPFENSK
-882 YPLEKLEACGEFY
+882 YQLVKIERAIIEQGKSKIQVSAVKDNENGVYPFYTSGEGIFKANDYLIDGENIFLNTGGKAGVSFY
-895 MGGTPSR
+895 SGKASYSTDTYAISSQQDFLA
-902 KNFDY
+902 KFLFYILLD
-907 WQNGTIKW
+907 
-915 LTIGDYK
+915 LTTFINKYYFKG
-922 NFDLITQTQELITQS
+922 S
-937 GLENSSTKIIKK
+937 GLKHLQKK
-949 GAVVVSIYATLGR
+949 
-962 VGILGNDMATNQAIV
+962 
-977 AIVTNDKCLN
+977 
-987 KFIMYIIDFGRNA
+987 DF
-1000 LISKAKTTTQQNI
+1000 KNI
-1013 SLDTLKNFKIPLPP
+1013 KIPLPP

-1033 IVAECESVENENSRI
+1033 IVTECESVENENSRI
-1048 LNEIEKQKE
+1048 LNEIAEQKE
-1057 QINAILAKSGI
+1057 QINRVLAKTGI
-1068 LNKEFQDSKELLNI
+1068 LNVEFQDNENLKDL
-1082 PTPQDYNLSEWESV
+1082 PTPQDYNLTEWESV
-1096 KLRKVID
+1096 KLGNLCKIKMCKRIFKEQTSASGEIPFYKIGTFGKEAD
-1103 INKISKN
+1103 AFISKEIFDDYSSKY
-1110 PTNEPNK
+1110 PYPKKNE
-1117 EFIYIDID
+1117 I
-1125 AVENGTGKFS
+1125 
-1135 TNKIILGKDAP
+1135 
-1146 SRARRYAVKNST
+1146 
-1158 LISTVRPNLKAFA
+1158 LISCAGTIGKVVMFDGEPSYFQDSN
-1171 FIDEEIDSAV
+1171 IVWTQNDE
-1181 YSTGFAI
+1181 TRI
-1188 LNSKNPSVLND
+1188 LNIFL
-1199 KIIFYVFMYSDK
+1199 FYVLQRYNWSNI
-1211 LMEQIK
+1211 ETNGGTIK
-1217 AAMPKGQYPS
+1217 RLYNPDLEKAN
-1227 INKSDIEN
+1227 IIV
-1235 LKIPLPPLDA
+1235 PPLEA
-1245 QEKIVQAIEKCENK
+1245 QEKIVQAIESIEQK
-1259 IKELE
+1259 ISSLQTELNSLNGKQKEILE
-1264 SQTSDLNTKIKEV
+1264 KY
-1277 LHKHLF
+1277 LF

>member
-1 MITTSNLEKV
+1 MITKDNLKEV
-11 LEHLGFVKS
+11 LSSLGF
-20 TDIYSKSYDNKTTI
+20 SKSGDIFSKNYAVGVDI
-34 NIDFKK
+34 SVDFKT
-40 EKIIYPAEI
+40 EKIIYPKEI
-49 KKGDETTCNFSH
+49 KKGDETTSNFSGP
-61 DENFVVLECVDRL
+61 ENFVVLECVNRL
-74 LSKGYKAKHIEL
+74 LEKGYKAKHIEL
-86 EPRWRLGRESKTSGK
+86 EPRWRLGRESKKSGK
-101 ADIVVKNQKG
+101 ADIIVKNHKD
-111 KTYMIIEC
+111 KTYIMIEC
-119 KTAGAE
+119 KTFGNE
-125 FNKEWNNMQKD
+125 YKKEWNNMNNY

-158 DFTGNETIFEN
+158 DFDGNQIIFDN
-169 KIIVTTD
+169 KIISTTD
-176 DEEILAQKSAKV
+176 DDEVLARKSAKI
-188 EQKGYFGASKVD
+188 EQKGYQGASKVE

-206 NEIYERTSYTAGIF
+206 NEIYERTSYTSGIF
-220 ENSIN
+220 ENNIN

-234 TYDKLKEIMQK
+234 TYDKLKEITQK

-287 YDEKFNKHNL
+287 YDEKFNPNNL
-297 EFCYRGA
+297 EFCWRGA

-323 MKEFLGENIT
+323 MKEFLGETIT
-333 YVSDDDIDRQ
+333 YVSNDDIDRQ

-356 LKEQMHEFLRQLK
+356 LKEQMHEYLRQLK

-386 FIKNAAVLK
+386 FVKNAAVLK
-395 EVVELFQD
+395 EVVELFED

-441 EFIMYSLPL
+441 EFIMYSLPIG
-450 EQMLEQNQKLKVID
+450 EMLEQNPKLKVID

-476 ANVAS
+476 ANVAT
-481 QICPNH
+481 QINPNH
-487 KSDIYGIEKEYRLSK
+487 KSDIYGIEKEYRLNK

-515 KFTYADALDKA
+515 KFTYADALDKG

-533 NLLIAN
+533 NLLVAN

-561 FTDNLNLETN
+561 YTDNLNLETN
-571 AIECFFIERANDI
+571 TIECFFVERANDI
-584 LKSGAKVAI
+584 LKSGAKAAI

-602 DNIYEKTREI
+602 DGIYEKTREI

-653 SQNVLNT
+653 SQNVLNA

-679 QDYCALQSYDIDAYT
+679 KDYCALQSYDIDAYT
-694 SFLNGVLGESLENSE
+694 SFLNGILNESLENTE

-715 NAFKKSSEYKNLLK
+715 IAFEKSSEYKNLLK
-729 SKSYKDSTDKA
+729 SRAYKDSSNKSQ
-740 KLEKDA
+740 LEKES
-746 FITFTRNIEKDKL
+746 FIIFARNIEKNKL

-776 SENKAIKKFLGYE
+776 SDNKAIKKFLGYE
-789 WSNAKGNEGLH
+789 WSNAKGAEGLH
-800 ELDDPY
+800 ELGEPY
-806 TTPLYERNNFENKNK
+806 TTPLYERENIENKNK

-830 LNNEIE
+830 LNGEIE
-836 INDELSD
+836 IGPELSD

-853 IDFKSATFN
+853 IDFKSANFN
-862 KAINLS
+862 KAINIS
-868 LATAAAINPFENSK
+868 LATAATINPFENSK
-882 YPLEKLEACGEFY
+882 YQLVKIERAIIEQGKSKIQVSAVKDNENGVYPFYTSGEGIFKANDYLIDGENIFLNTGGKAGVSFY
-895 MGGTPSR
+895 SGKASYSTDTYAISSQQDFLA
-902 KNFDY
+902 KFLFYILLD
-907 WQNGTIKW
+907 
-915 LTIGDYK
+915 LTTFINKYYFKG
-922 NFDLITQTQELITQS
+922 S
-937 GLENSSTKIIKK
+937 GLKHLQKK
-949 GAVVVSIYATLGR
+949 
-962 VGILGNDMATNQAIV
+962 
-977 AIVTNDKCLN
+977 
-987 KFIMYIIDFGRNA
+987 DF
-1000 LISKAKTTTQQNI
+1000 KNI
-1013 SLDTLKNFKIPLPP
+1013 KIPLPP

-1048 LNEIEKQKE
+1048 LNEIAEQKE
-1057 QINAILAKSGI
+1057 QIKEIAININNDNITTLGKLCEFRRGPFGGS
-1068 LNKEFQDSKELLNI
+1068 LKKEIFVSDGYKIYEQQHAINNNFEIGEYYITEQKFNEMKNFELLPNDMI
-1082 PTPQDYNLSEWESV
+1082 VSCSGTIGKIAIMPKTAKKGIINQALLRLRLINDDIKLKFLYFYLS
-1096 KLRKVID
+1096 
-1103 INKISKN
+1103 NN
-1110 PTNEPNK
+1110 
-1117 EFIYIDID
+1117 
-1125 AVENGTGKFS
+1125 
-1135 TNKIILGKDAP
+1135 
-1146 SRARRYAVKNST
+1146 
-1158 LISTVRPNLKAFA
+1158 PNLFVEKSHGSGLQNVAKVN
-1171 FIDEEIDSAV
+1171 ILKEI
-1181 YSTGFAI
+1181 
-1188 LNSKNPSVLND
+1188 
-1199 KIIFYVFMYSDK
+1199 
-1211 LMEQIK
+1211 
-1217 AAMPKGQYPS
+1217 
-1227 INKSDIEN
+1227 
-1235 LKIPLPPLDA
+1235 KIPLPPLEA
-1245 QEKIVQAIEKCENK
+1245 QEKIVQAIESIEQK
-1259 IKELE
+1259 ISNLQTELNSLNGKQKEILE
-1264 SQTSDLNTKIKEV
+1264 KY
-1277 LHKHLF
+1277 LF

>member
-1 MITTSNLEKV
+1 MIKTSNLEKV

-111 KTYMIIEC
+111 KTYIIIEC

-234 TYDKLKEIMQK
+234 TYDKLKEITQK

-653 SQNVLNT
+653 SQNVLNA

-679 QDYCALQSYDIDAYT
+679 QDYCALQNYDIDAYT
-694 SFLNGVLGESLENSE
+694 SFLNAALAESLENSE
-709 IFTEYK
+709 IFIEYK

-729 SKSYKDSTDKA
+729 SKSYKESTDKA
-740 KLEKDA
+740 QLEKDA
-746 FITFTRNIEKDKL
+746 FIAFASILEKDKL

-800 ELDDPY
+800 ELNDPY

-836 INDELSD
+836 INGELSN

-882 YPLEKLEACGEFY
+882 YPLEKLENICEMYQPKTISEKDFKENGKYKVYGANGVIGQY
-895 MGGTPSR
+895 D
-902 KNFDY
+902 NF
-907 WQNGTIKW
+907 NH
-915 LTIGDYK
+915 
-922 NFDLITQTQELITQS
+922 
-937 GLENSSTKIIKK
+937 ENSEIAMACRGATCGAINITDPKSWITGNSMVIKPKEKSLLQNFLAIILLFSNLKSVIN
-949 GAVVVSIYATLGR
+949 GSAQPQITRENL
-962 VGILGNDMATNQAIV
+962 
-977 AIVTNDKCLN
+977 
-987 KFIMYIIDFGRNA
+987 
-1000 LISKAKTTTQQNI
+1000 SK
-1013 SLDTLKNFKIPLPP
+1013 LRIPLPP
-1027 LDIQKQ
+1027 LEIQEK
-1033 IVAECESVENENSRI
+1033 IVSECESVENENSRI

-1057 QINAILAKSGI
+1057 QINMVLAKTGI
-1068 LNKEFQDSKELLNI
+1068 LNVEFQDNENLKDL
-1082 PTPQDYNLSEWESV
+1082 PTPQDYNLTEWENKNLREIEGLIFNPSKSQISKLPLDTKVSFVEMASV
-1096 KLRKVID
+1096 SNNGYIE
-1103 INKISKN
+1103 NKIDKTLEEVKGSY
-1110 PTNEPNK
+1110 TY
-1117 EFIYIDID
+1117 FIENDIIL
-1125 AVENGTGKFS
+1125 AKITPCMENGKCAIAKDLTNQIGFGSSEFHVFRTDNTKINIKFLFVFLNRDDIRKRAEKSMTGS
-1135 TNKIILGKDAP
+1135 SGH
-1146 SRARRYAVKNST
+1146 RRVP
-1158 LISTVRPNLKAFA
+1158 IS
-1171 FIDEEIDSAV
+1171 
-1181 YSTGFAI
+1181 
-1188 LNSKNPSVLND
+1188 
-1199 KIIFYVFMYSDK
+1199 FY
-1211 LMEQIK
+1211 
-1217 AAMPKGQYPS
+1217 
-1227 INKSDIEN
+1227 EN
-1235 LKIPLPPLDA
+1235 LQIPLPPLEA

>member
-1 MITTSNLEKV
+1 MITKDNLKEV
-11 LEHLGFVKS
+11 LSSLGF
-20 TDIYSKSYDNKTTI
+20 SKSGDIFSKNYTVGVDI
-34 NIDFKK
+34 SVDFKT
-40 EKIIYPAEI
+40 EKIIYPKEI
-49 KKGDETTCNFSH
+49 KKGDETTSNFSGP
-61 DENFVVLECVDRL
+61 ENFVVLECVNRL
-74 LSKGYKAKHIEL
+74 LEKGYKAKHIEL
-86 EPRWRLGRESKTSGK
+86 EPRWRLGRESKKSGK
-101 ADIVVKNQKG
+101 ADIIVKNHKD
-111 KTYMIIEC
+111 KTYIMIEC
-119 KTAGAE
+119 KTFGDE
-125 FNKEWNNMQKD
+125 YKKEWNNMNNY

-158 DFTGNETIFEN
+158 DFSNNQIIFDN
-169 KIIVTTD
+169 KIISTTD
-176 DEEILAQKSAKV
+176 DDEVLARKSAKI
-188 EQKGYFGASKVD
+188 EQKGYQGASKVE

-206 NEIYERTSYTAGIF
+206 NEIYERTSYTSGIF
-220 ENSIN
+220 ENDIN

-234 TYDKLKEIMQK
+234 TYDKLKEITQK

-287 YDEKFNKHNL
+287 YDEKFNPNNL
-297 EFCYRGA
+297 EFCWRGA

-323 MKEFLGENIT
+323 MKEFLDETIT

-356 LKEQMHEFLRQLK
+356 LKEQMHEYLRQLK

-386 FIKNAAVLK
+386 FVKNAAVLK
-395 EVVELFQD
+395 EVVELFED

-441 EFIMYSLPL
+441 EFIMYSLPIR
-450 EQMLEQNQKLKVID
+450 EMLEQNPKLKVID

-476 ANVAS
+476 ANVAT
-481 QICPNH
+481 QINPNH
-487 KSDIYGIEKEYRLSK
+487 KSDIYGIEKEYRLNK

-515 KFTYADALDKA
+515 KFTYADALDKG

-533 NLLIAN
+533 NLLVAN

-561 FTDNLNLETN
+561 YTDNLNLETN
-571 AIECFFIERANDI
+571 TIECFFVERANDI
-584 LKSGAKVAI
+584 LKSGAKAAI

-602 DNIYEKTREI
+602 DGIYEKTREI

-653 SQNVLNT
+653 SQNVLNA

-679 QDYCALQSYDIDAYT
+679 KDYCALQSYDIDAYT
-694 SFLNGVLGESLENSE
+694 SFLNGILSVSLENTE

-715 NAFKKSSEYKNLLK
+715 IAFEKSSEYKNLLK
-729 SKSYKDSTDKA
+729 SRAYKDSSNQSQ
-740 KLEKDA
+740 LEKEA
-746 FITFTRNIEKDKL
+746 FIIFARNIEKNKL

-776 SENKAIKKFLGYE
+776 SDNKAIKKFLGYE
-789 WSNAKGNEGLH
+789 WSNAKGAEGLH
-800 ELDDPY
+800 ELGEPY
-806 TTPLYERNNFENKNK
+806 TTPLYERENIENKNK

-830 LNNEIE
+830 LNGEIE
-836 INDELSD
+836 ISPELSD

-853 IDFKSATFN
+853 IDFKSANFN

-868 LATAAAINPFENSK
+868 LATAINPFENSK
-882 YPLEKLEACGEFY
+882 YQLVKLENTLNSLGKGKRPASFENKDGSIPFYKSSFEVFKCDIADFNTEALIIGDGGTANINYINGEFSASDHSY
-895 MGGTPSR
+895 IFSS
-902 KNFDY
+902 KENSILKFIFFV
-907 WQNGTIKW
+907 IKSN
-915 LTIGDYK
+915 LAI
-922 NFDLITQTQELITQS
+922 LQS
-937 GLENSSTKIIKK
+937 GFK
-949 GAVVVSIYATLGR
+949 GI
-962 VGILGNDMATNQAIV
+962 GI
-977 AIVTNDKCLN
+977 
-987 KFIMYIIDFGRNA
+987 
-1000 LISKAKTTTQQNI
+1000 QNI
-1013 SLDTLKNFKIPLPP
+1013 AKSYIENIKIPLPP

-1033 IVAECESVENENSRI
+1033 IVAECESVESENSRI
-1048 LNEIEKQKE
+1048 LNEIAEQKE
-1057 QINAILAKSGI
+1057 QINRVLAKTGI
-1068 LNKEFQDSKELLNI
+1068 LNVKFQDNENLKDL
-1082 PTPQDYNLSEWESV
+1082 PTPQDYNLTEWENKNLREIKGLNFNPSKSEISKLPLDTKVSFVEMASV
-1096 KLRKVID
+1096 SNNGYIE
-1103 INKISKN
+1103 NKIDKTLEQVKGSY
-1110 PTNEPNK
+1110 TY
-1117 EFIYIDID
+1117 FIENDIIL
-1125 AVENGTGKFS
+1125 AKITPCMENGKCAIAKDLTNQIGFGSSEFHVFRTDNTKINIKFLFVFLNRDDIRKRAEKSMTGS
-1135 TNKIILGKDAP
+1135 SGH
-1146 SRARRYAVKNST
+1146 RRVP
-1158 LISTVRPNLKAFA
+1158 IS
-1171 FIDEEIDSAV
+1171 
-1181 YSTGFAI
+1181 
-1188 LNSKNPSVLND
+1188 
-1199 KIIFYVFMYSDK
+1199 FY
-1211 LMEQIK
+1211 
-1217 AAMPKGQYPS
+1217 
-1227 INKSDIEN
+1227 EN
-1235 LKIPLPPLDA
+1235 LQIPLPPLEA
-1245 QEKIVQAIEKCENK
+1245 QEKIVQAINSIEQKISSLQTELNSLNGKQKEILEKY
-1259 IKELE
+1259 
-1264 SQTSDLNTKIKEV
+1264 
-1277 LHKHLF
+1277 LF

>member
-1 MITTSNLEKV
+1 MITKNNLKEV
-11 LEHLGFVKS
+11 LSSLGF
-20 TDIYSKSYDNKTTI
+20 SKSGDIFSKNYAVGVDI
-34 NIDFKK
+34 SVDFKT
-40 EKIIYPAEI
+40 EKIIYPKEI
-49 KKGDETTCNFSH
+49 KKGDETTSNFSGP
-61 DENFVVLECVDRL
+61 ENFVVLECVNRL
-74 LSKGYKAKHIEL
+74 LEKGYKAKHIEL
-86 EPRWRLGRESKTSGK
+86 EPRWRLGRESKKSGK
-101 ADIVVKNQKG
+101 ADIIVKNHKD
-111 KTYMIIEC
+111 KTYIMIEC
-119 KTAGAE
+119 KTFGNE
-125 FNKEWNNMQKD
+125 YKKEWNNMNNY

-158 DFTGNETIFEN
+158 DFSNNQIIFDN
-169 KIIVTTD
+169 KIISTTD
-176 DEEILAQKSAKV
+176 DDEVLARKSAKI
-188 EQKGYFGASKVD
+188 EQKGYQGASKVE

-206 NEIYERTSYTAGIF
+206 NEIYERTSYTSGIF
-220 ENSIN
+220 ENNIN

-234 TYDKLKEIMQK
+234 TYDKLKEITQK

-287 YDEKFNKHNL
+287 YDEKFNPNNL
-297 EFCYRGA
+297 EFCWRGA

-323 MKEFLGENIT
+323 MKEFLGETIT
-333 YVSDDDIDRQ
+333 YVSNDDIDRQ

-356 LKEQMHEFLRQLK
+356 LKEQMHEYLRQLK

-386 FIKNAAVLK
+386 FVKNAAVLK
-395 EVVELFQD
+395 EVVELFED

-441 EFIMYSLPL
+441 EFIMYSLPIR
-450 EQMLEQNQKLKVID
+450 EMLEQNPKLKVID

-476 ANVAS
+476 ANVAT
-481 QICPNH
+481 QINPNH
-487 KSDIYGIEKEYRLSK
+487 KSDIYGIEKEYRLNK

-515 KFTYADALDKA
+515 KFTYADALDKG

-533 NLLIAN
+533 NLLVAN

-561 FTDNLNLETN
+561 YTDNLNLETN
-571 AIECFFIERANDI
+571 TIECFFVERANDI
-584 LKSGAKVAI
+584 LKSGAKAAI

-602 DNIYEKTREI
+602 DGIYEKTREI

-679 QDYCALQSYDIDAYT
+679 KDYCALQSYDIDAYI
-694 SFLNGVLGESLENSE
+694 SFLNAVLDDNLENTE

-715 NAFKKSSEYKNLLK
+715 IAFEKSSEYKNLLK
-729 SKSYKDSTDKA
+729 SRAYKDSSNKSQ
-740 KLEKDA
+740 LEKES
-746 FITFTRNIEKDKL
+746 FIIFARNIEKNKL

-776 SENKAIKKFLGYE
+776 SDNKAIKKFLGYE
-789 WSNAKGNEGLH
+789 WSNAKGAEGLH
-800 ELDDPY
+800 ELGEPY
-806 TTPLYERNNFENKNK
+806 TTPLYERENIENKNK

-830 LNNEIE
+830 LNGEIE
-836 INDELSD
+836 ISPELSD

-853 IDFKSATFN
+853 IDFKSANFN

-868 LATAAAINPFENSK
+868 LATAVAINPFENSK
-882 YPLEKLEACGEFY
+882 YQLVKLENTLNSLGKGKRPASFENKDGSIPFYKSSFEVFKCDIADFNTEALIIGDGGTANINYINGEFSASDHSY
-895 MGGTPSR
+895 IFSS
-902 KNFDY
+902 KENSILKFIFFV
-907 WQNGTIKW
+907 IKSN
-915 LTIGDYK
+915 LAI
-922 NFDLITQTQELITQS
+922 LQS
-937 GLENSSTKIIKK
+937 GFK
-949 GAVVVSIYATLGR
+949 GI
-962 VGILGNDMATNQAIV
+962 GI
-977 AIVTNDKCLN
+977 
-987 KFIMYIIDFGRNA
+987 
-1000 LISKAKTTTQQNI
+1000 QNI
-1013 SLDTLKNFKIPLPP
+1013 AKSYIENIKIPLPP

-1033 IVAECESVENENSRI
+1033 IVAECESVESENSRI
-1048 LNEIEKQKE
+1048 LNEIAEQKE
-1057 QINAILAKSGI
+1057 QINRVLAKTGI
-1068 LNKEFQDSKELLNI
+1068 LNVEFQYNEDLKDL
-1082 PTPQDYNLSEWESV
+1082 PTPQDYNLTEWESV
-1096 KLRKVID
+1096 KLKNVAFYPN
-1103 INKISKN
+1103 NKIEVEFLTAKN
-1110 PTNEPNK
+1110 YVGVDNLLQNK
-1117 EFIYIDID
+1117 EGKRDADFVLQSGMANEFIKDDILIGNIRPYLKKIWFADID
-1125 AVENGTGKFS
+1125 GGTNGDVIVIRILNKENINSKFLYLILKDDS
-1135 TNKIILGKDAP
+1135 FFDYDMKHVKGLKMPRGNK
-1146 SRARRYAVKNST
+1146 
-1158 LISTVRPNLKAFA
+1158 
-1171 FIDEEIDSAV
+1171 E
-1181 YSTGFAI
+1181 AI
-1188 LNSKNPSVLND
+1188 LNYKFL
-1199 KIIFYVFMYSDK
+1199 
-1211 LMEQIK
+1211 
-1217 AAMPKGQYPS
+1217 
-1227 INKSDIEN
+1227 
-1235 LKIPLPPLDA
+1235 LPPLDA
-1245 QEKIVQAIEKCENK
+1245 QEKIVQAIESIEQK
-1259 IKELE
+1259 ISNLQTELNSLNGKQKEILE
-1264 SQTSDLNTKIKEV
+1264 KY
-1277 LHKHLF
+1277 LF

>member
-1 MITTSNLEKV
+1 MITKNNLKEV
-11 LEHLGFVKS
+11 LSSLGF
-20 TDIYSKSYDNKTTI
+20 SKSGDIFSKNYTVGVDI
-34 NIDFKK
+34 SVDFKT
-40 EKIIYPAEI
+40 EKIIYPKEI
-49 KKGDETTCNFSH
+49 KKGDETTSNFSGP
-61 DENFVVLECVDRL
+61 ENFVVLECVNRL
-74 LSKGYKAKHIEL
+74 LEKGYKAKHIEL
-86 EPRWRLGRESKTSGK
+86 EPRWRLGRESKKSGK
-101 ADIVVKNQKG
+101 ADIIVKNHKD
-111 KTYMIIEC
+111 KTYIMIEC
-119 KTAGAE
+119 KTFGDE
-125 FNKEWNNMQKD
+125 YKKEWNNMNNY

-158 DFTGNETIFEN
+158 DFSNNQIIFDN
-169 KIIVTTD
+169 KIISTTD
-176 DEEILAQKSAKV
+176 DDEVLARKSAKI
-188 EQKGYFGASKVD
+188 EQKGYQGASKVE

-206 NEIYERTSYTAGIF
+206 SEIYERTSYTSGIF
-220 ENSIN
+220 ENNIN

-234 TYDKLKEIMQK
+234 TYDKLKEITQK

-287 YDEKFNKHNL
+287 YDEKFNPNNL
-297 EFCYRGA
+297 EFCWRGA

-356 LKEQMHEFLRQLK
+356 LKEQMHEYLRQLK

-386 FIKNAAVLK
+386 FVKNAAVLK
-395 EVVELFQD
+395 EVVELFED

-441 EFIMYSLPL
+441 EFIMYSLPIR
-450 EQMLEQNQKLKVID
+450 EMLEQNPKLKVID

-476 ANVAS
+476 ANVAT
-481 QICPNH
+481 QINPNH
-487 KSDIYGIEKEYRLSK
+487 KSDIYGIEKEYRLNK

-515 KFTYADALDKA
+515 KFTYADALDKG

-533 NLLIAN
+533 NLLVAN

-561 FTDNLNLETN
+561 YTDNLNLETN
-571 AIECFFIERANDI
+571 TIECFFVERANDI
-584 LKSGAKVAI
+584 LKSGAKAAI

-602 DNIYEKTREI
+602 DGIYEKTREI

-679 QDYCALQSYDIDAYT
+679 EDYCALQSYDIDAYT
-694 SFLNGVLGESLENSE
+694 SFLNGILNESLENTE

-715 NAFKKSSEYKNLLK
+715 IAFEKSSEYKNLLK
-729 SKSYKDSTDKA
+729 SRAYKDSSNKSQ
-740 KLEKDA
+740 LEKES
-746 FITFTRNIEKDKL
+746 FIIFARNIEKNKL

-776 SENKAIKKFLGYE
+776 SDNKAIKKFLGYE
-789 WSNAKGNEGLH
+789 WSNAKGAEGLH
-800 ELDDPY
+800 ELGEPY
-806 TTPLYERNNFENKNK
+806 TTPLYERENIENTNK

-830 LNNEIE
+830 LNGEIE
-836 INDELSD
+836 ISPELSD
-843 FAIYAPLHSC
+843 FAIYAALHSC
-853 IDFKSATFN
+853 IDFKSANFN

-868 LATAAAINPFENSK
+868 LATAEAINPFENSK
-882 YPLEKLEACGEFY
+882 YQLVKLQNICEMYQPKTISKKDFKENGKYKVYGANGVIGQY
-895 MGGTPSR
+895 D
-902 KNFDY
+902 NF
-907 WQNGTIKW
+907 NH
-915 LTIGDYK
+915 
-922 NFDLITQTQELITQS
+922 
-937 GLENSSTKIIKK
+937 ENSEIAMACRGATCGAINITEPKSWITGNSMVIKPK
-949 GAVVVSIYATLGR
+949 ENSLLQKFLAT
-962 VGILGNDMATNQAIV
+962 ILLFSNLKSAINGS
-977 AIVTNDKCLN
+977 AQPQITRENL
-987 KFIMYIIDFGRNA
+987 
-1000 LISKAKTTTQQNI
+1000 SK
-1013 SLDTLKNFKIPLPP
+1013 LKIPLPP

-1033 IVAECESVENENSRI
+1033 IVAECESVESENSRI
-1048 LNEIEKQKE
+1048 LNEIAEQKE
-1057 QINAILAKSGI
+1057 QINRVLAKTGI
-1068 LNKEFQDSKELLNI
+1068 LNVEFQDNEDLKDL
-1082 PTPQDYNLSEWESV
+1082 PTPQDYNLTEWESV
-1096 KLRKVID
+1096 KLKNVAFYPN
-1103 INKISKN
+1103 NKIEVEFLTAKN
-1110 PTNEPNK
+1110 YVGVDNLLQNK
-1117 EFIYIDID
+1117 EGKRDADFVLQSGMANEFIKDDILIGNIRPYLKKIWFADID
-1125 AVENGTGKFS
+1125 GGTNGDVIVIRILNKENINSKFLYLILKDDS
-1135 TNKIILGKDAP
+1135 FFDYDMKHVKGLKMPRGNK
-1146 SRARRYAVKNST
+1146 
-1158 LISTVRPNLKAFA
+1158 
-1171 FIDEEIDSAV
+1171 E
-1181 YSTGFAI
+1181 AI
-1188 LNSKNPSVLND
+1188 LNYKFL
-1199 KIIFYVFMYSDK
+1199 
-1211 LMEQIK
+1211 
-1217 AAMPKGQYPS
+1217 
-1227 INKSDIEN
+1227 
-1235 LKIPLPPLDA
+1235 LPPLEA
-1245 QEKIVQAIEKCENK
+1245 QEKIVQAIESIEQK
-1259 IKELE
+1259 ISSLQTELNSLNGKQKEILE
-1264 SQTSDLNTKIKEV
+1264 KY
-1277 LHKHLF
+1277 LF

>member
-111 KTYMIIEC
+111 KTYIIIEC

-234 TYDKLKEIMQK
+234 TYDKLKEITQK

-450 EQMLEQNQKLKVID
+450 EQMLEQNKKLKVID

-694 SFLNGVLGESLENSE
+694 SFLNAALAESLENSE
-709 IFTEYK
+709 IFIEYK

-729 SKSYKDSTDKA
+729 SKSYKESTDKA
-740 KLEKDA
+740 QLEKDA
-746 FITFTRNIEKDKL
+746 FIAFASILEKDKL

-882 YPLEKLEACGEFY
+882 YPLEKLENILNSLGKGKRPASFENKDGSIPFYKSSFEVFKCDIADFNTEALIIGDGGTANINYINGEFSASDHSY
-895 MGGTPSR
+895 IFSSKENSILKFIFFAIR
-902 KNFDY
+902 YNLA
-907 WQNGTIKW
+907 I
-915 LTIGDYK
+915 L
-922 NFDLITQTQELITQS
+922 QS
-937 GLENSSTKIIKK
+937 GFK
-949 GAVVVSIYATLGR
+949 GI
-962 VGILGNDMATNQAIV
+962 GI
-977 AIVTNDKCLN
+977 
-987 KFIMYIIDFGRNA
+987 
-1000 LISKAKTTTQQNI
+1000 QNI
-1013 SLDTLKNFKIPLPP
+1013 AKSYIESIKIPLPP

-1068 LNKEFQDSKELLNI
+1068 LNKEFQDSQELLNI

-1096 KLRKVID
+1096 KLTSNDFSLKIGKRVLDKDLSQDGINVYSANVREPFGKINADLLQDFSTDSVLWGID
-1103 INKISKN
+1103 GDWMTNIIKA
-1110 PTNEPNK
+1110 NEPFYPTDHCGVLRSTK
-1117 EFIYIDID
+1117 HKARILVSALYE
-1125 AVENGTGKFS
+1125 AGKQQNFS
-1135 TNKIILGKDAP
+1135 RSN
-1146 SRARRYAVKNST
+1146 RAST
-1158 LISTVRPNLKAFA
+1158 TRISSLYLK
-1171 FIDEEIDSAV
+1171 
-1181 YSTGFAI
+1181 
-1188 LNSKNPSVLND
+1188 
-1199 KIIFYVFMYSDK
+1199 
-1211 LMEQIK
+1211 
-1217 AAMPKGQYPS
+1217 
-1227 INKSDIEN
+1227 
-1235 LKIPLPPLDA
+1235 LPPLDA

-1264 SQTSDLNTKIKEV
+1264 NQTSDLNTKIKEV

>member
-1 MITTSNLEKV
+1 MITKDNLKEV
-11 LEHLGFVKS
+11 LSSLGF
-20 TDIYSKSYDNKTTI
+20 SKSGDIFSKNYAVGVDI
-34 NIDFKK
+34 SVDFKT
-40 EKIIYPAEI
+40 EKIIYPKEI
-49 KKGDETTCNFSH
+49 KKGDETTSNFSGP
-61 DENFVVLECVDRL
+61 ENFVVLECVNRL
-74 LSKGYKAKHIEL
+74 LEKGYKAKHIEL
-86 EPRWRLGRESKTSGK
+86 EPRWRLGRESKKSGK
-101 ADIVVKNQKG
+101 ADIIVKNHKD
-111 KTYMIIEC
+111 KTYIMIEC
-119 KTAGAE
+119 KTFGNE
-125 FNKEWNNMQKD
+125 YKKEWNNMNNY

-158 DFTGNETIFEN
+158 DFSNNQIIFDN
-169 KIIVTTD
+169 KIISTTD
-176 DEEILAQKSAKV
+176 DDEVLARKSAKI
-188 EQKGYFGASKVD
+188 EQKGYQGASKVE

-206 NEIYERTSYTAGIF
+206 NEIYERTSYTSGIF
-220 ENSIN
+220 ENNIN

-234 TYDKLKEIMQK
+234 TYDKLKEITQK

-287 YDEKFNKHNL
+287 YDEKFNPNNL
-297 EFCYRGA
+297 EFCWRGA

-356 LKEQMHEFLRQLK
+356 LKEQMHEYLRQLK

-386 FIKNAAVLK
+386 FVKNAAVLK
-395 EVVELFQD
+395 EVVELFED

-441 EFIMYSLPL
+441 EFIMYSLPIR
-450 EQMLEQNQKLKVID
+450 EMLEQNPKLKVID

-476 ANVAS
+476 ANVAT
-481 QICPNH
+481 QINPNH

-571 AIECFFIERANDI
+571 TIECFFVERANDI
-584 LKSGAKVAI
+584 LKSGAKAAI

-602 DNIYEKTREI
+602 DGIYEKTREI

-679 QDYCALQSYDIDAYT
+679 KDYCALQNYDIDSYT
-694 SFLNGVLGESLENSE
+694 SFLNAVLDDNLENTE

-715 NAFKKSSEYKNLLK
+715 IAFEKSSEYKNLLK
-729 SKSYKDSTDKA
+729 SRAYKDSSNKSQ
-740 KLEKDA
+740 LEKES
-746 FITFTRNIEKDKL
+746 FIIFARNIEKNKL

-776 SENKAIKKFLGYE
+776 SDNKAIKKFLGYE
-789 WSNAKGNEGLH
+789 WSNAKGAEGLH
-800 ELDDPY
+800 ELNKPY
-806 TTPLYERNNFENKNK
+806 TTPLYERENIENKNK

-830 LNNEIE
+830 LNGEIE
-836 INDELSD
+836 ISPELSD
-843 FAIYAPLHSC
+843 FVIYAALHSC
-853 IDFKSATFN
+853 IDFKSANFN

-868 LATAAAINPFENSK
+868 LATAVSINPFENSK
-882 YPLEKLEACGEFY
+882 YQLVKIERAIIEQGKSKIQVSAVKDNENGVYPFYTSGEGIFKANDYLIDGENIFLNTGGKAGVSFY
-895 MGGTPSR
+895 SGKASYSTDTYAISSQQDFLA
-902 KNFDY
+902 KFLFYILLD
-907 WQNGTIKW
+907 
-915 LTIGDYK
+915 LTTFINKYYFKG
-922 NFDLITQTQELITQS
+922 S
-937 GLENSSTKIIKK
+937 GLKHLQKK
-949 GAVVVSIYATLGR
+949 
-962 VGILGNDMATNQAIV
+962 
-977 AIVTNDKCLN
+977 
-987 KFIMYIIDFGRNA
+987 DF
-1000 LISKAKTTTQQNI
+1000 KNI
-1013 SLDTLKNFKIPLPP
+1013 KIPLPP

-1033 IVAECESVENENSRI
+1033 IVTECESVENENSRI
-1048 LNEIEKQKE
+1048 LNEIAEQKE
-1057 QINAILAKSGI
+1057 QINRVLAKTGI
-1068 LNKEFQDSKELLNI
+1068 LNVEFQDNENLKDL
-1082 PTPQDYNLSEWESV
+1082 PTPQDYNLTEWESV
-1096 KLRKVID
+1096 KLGNLCKIKMCKRIFKEQTSASGEIPFYKIGTFGKEAD
-1103 INKISKN
+1103 AFISKEIFDDYSSKY
-1110 PTNEPNK
+1110 PYPKKNE
-1117 EFIYIDID
+1117 I
-1125 AVENGTGKFS
+1125 
-1135 TNKIILGKDAP
+1135 
-1146 SRARRYAVKNST
+1146 
-1158 LISTVRPNLKAFA
+1158 LISCAGTIGKVVMFDGEPSYFQDSN
-1171 FIDEEIDSAV
+1171 IVWTQNDE
-1181 YSTGFAI
+1181 TRI
-1188 LNSKNPSVLND
+1188 LNIFL
-1199 KIIFYVFMYSDK
+1199 FYVLQRYNWSNI
-1211 LMEQIK
+1211 ETNGGTIK
-1217 AAMPKGQYPS
+1217 RLYNPDLEKAN
-1227 INKSDIEN
+1227 IIV
-1235 LKIPLPPLDA
+1235 PPLEA
-1245 QEKIVQAIEKCENK
+1245 QEKIVQAIESIEQK
-1259 IKELE
+1259 ISNLQTELNSLNGKQKEILE
-1264 SQTSDLNTKIKEV
+1264 KY
-1277 LHKHLF
+1277 LF

>member
-1 MITTSNLEKV
+1 M
-11 LEHLGFVKS
+11 
-20 TDIYSKSYDNKTTI
+20 
-34 NIDFKK
+34 
-40 EKIIYPAEI
+40 
-49 KKGDETTCNFSH
+49 
-61 DENFVVLECVDRL
+61 
-74 LSKGYKAKHIEL
+74 
-86 EPRWRLGRESKTSGK
+86 
-101 ADIVVKNQKG
+101 
-111 KTYMIIEC
+111 IEC
-119 KTAGAE
+119 KTFGDE
-125 FNKEWNNMQKD
+125 YKKEWNNMNNY

-158 DFTGNETIFEN
+158 DFSNNQIIFDN
-169 KIIVTTD
+169 KIISTTD
-176 DEEILAQKSAKV
+176 DDEVLARKSAKI
-188 EQKGYFGASKVD
+188 EQKGYQGASKVE

-206 NEIYERTSYTAGIF
+206 NEIYERTSYTSGIF
-220 ENSIN
+220 ENDIN

-234 TYDKLKEIMQK
+234 TYDKLKEITQK

-287 YDEKFNKHNL
+287 YDEKFNPNNL
-297 EFCYRGA
+297 EFCWRGA

-323 MKEFLGENIT
+323 MKEFLDETIT

-356 LKEQMHEFLRQLK
+356 LKEQMHEYLRQLK

-386 FIKNAAVLK
+386 FVKNAAVLK
-395 EVVELFQD
+395 EVVELFED

-441 EFIMYSLPL
+441 EFIMYSLPIR
-450 EQMLEQNQKLKVID
+450 EMLEQNPKLKVID

-476 ANVAS
+476 ANVAT
-481 QICPNH
+481 QINPNH
-487 KSDIYGIEKEYRLSK
+487 KSDIYGIEKEYRLNK

-515 KFTYADALDKA
+515 KFTYADALDKG

-533 NLLIAN
+533 NLLVAN

-561 FTDNLNLETN
+561 YTDNLNLETN
-571 AIECFFIERANDI
+571 TIECFFVERANDI
-584 LKSGAKVAI
+584 LKSGAKAAI

-602 DNIYEKTREI
+602 DGIYEKTREI

-653 SQNVLNT
+653 SQNVLNA

-679 QDYCALQSYDIDAYT
+679 KDYCALQSYDIDAYT
-694 SFLNGVLGESLENSE
+694 SFLNGILSVSLENTE

-715 NAFKKSSEYKNLLK
+715 IAFEKSSEYKNLLK
-729 SKSYKDSTDKA
+729 SRAYKDSSNQSQ
-740 KLEKDA
+740 LEKEA
-746 FITFTRNIEKDKL
+746 FIIFARNIEKNKL

-776 SENKAIKKFLGYE
+776 SDNKAIKKFLGYE
-789 WSNAKGNEGLH
+789 WSNAKGAEGLH
-800 ELDDPY
+800 ELGEPY
-806 TTPLYERNNFENKNK
+806 TTPLYERENIENKNK

-830 LNNEIE
+830 LNGEIE
-836 INDELSD
+836 ISPELSD

-853 IDFKSATFN
+853 IDFKSANFN

-868 LATAAAINPFENSK
+868 LATAINPFENSK
-882 YPLEKLEACGEFY
+882 YQLVKLENTLNSLGKGKRPASFENKDGSIPFYKSSFEVFKCDIADFNTEALIIGDGGTANINYINGEFSASDHSY
-895 MGGTPSR
+895 IFSS
-902 KNFDY
+902 KENSILKFIFFV
-907 WQNGTIKW
+907 IKSN
-915 LTIGDYK
+915 LAI
-922 NFDLITQTQELITQS
+922 LQS
-937 GLENSSTKIIKK
+937 GFK
-949 GAVVVSIYATLGR
+949 GI
-962 VGILGNDMATNQAIV
+962 GI
-977 AIVTNDKCLN
+977 
-987 KFIMYIIDFGRNA
+987 
-1000 LISKAKTTTQQNI
+1000 QNI
-1013 SLDTLKNFKIPLPP
+1013 AKSYIENIKIPLPP

-1033 IVAECESVENENSRI
+1033 IAIECESVESENSRI
-1048 LNEIEKQKE
+1048 LNEIAEQKE
-1057 QINAILAKSGI
+1057 QINRVLAKTGI
-1068 LNKEFQDSKELLNI
+1068 LNVKFQDNENLKDL
-1082 PTPQDYNLSEWESV
+1082 PTPQDYNLTEWENKNLREIKGLNFNPSKSEISKLPLDTKVSFVEMASV
-1096 KLRKVID
+1096 SNNGYIE
-1103 INKISKN
+1103 NKIDKTLEQVKGSY
-1110 PTNEPNK
+1110 TY
-1117 EFIYIDID
+1117 FIENDIIL
-1125 AVENGTGKFS
+1125 AKITPCMENGKCAIAKDLTNQIGFGSSEFHVFRTDNTKINIKFLFVFLNRDDIRKRAEKSMTGS
-1135 TNKIILGKDAP
+1135 SGH
-1146 SRARRYAVKNST
+1146 RRVP
-1158 LISTVRPNLKAFA
+1158 IS
-1171 FIDEEIDSAV
+1171 
-1181 YSTGFAI
+1181 
-1188 LNSKNPSVLND
+1188 
-1199 KIIFYVFMYSDK
+1199 FY
-1211 LMEQIK
+1211 
-1217 AAMPKGQYPS
+1217 
-1227 INKSDIEN
+1227 EN
-1235 LKIPLPPLDA
+1235 LQIPLPPLEA
-1245 QEKIVQAIEKCENK
+1245 QEKIVQAINSIEQKISSLQTELNSLNGKQKEILEKY
-1259 IKELE
+1259 
-1264 SQTSDLNTKIKEV
+1264 
-1277 LHKHLF
+1277 LF

>member
-111 KTYMIIEC
+111 KTYIIIEC

-234 TYDKLKEIMQK
+234 TYDKLKEITQK

-533 NLLIAN
+533 NILIAN

-679 QDYCALQSYDIDAYT
+679 QDYCVLQNYDIDAYT

-729 SKSYKDSTDKA
+729 SKAYKDSTDKA

-800 ELDDPY
+800 ELGEPY
-806 TTPLYERNNFENKNK
+806 TTPLYERENIENKNK

-830 LNNEIE
+830 LNGEIE
-836 INDELSD
+836 ISPELSD

-882 YPLEKLEACGEFY
+882 YPLEKLENICEMYQPKTISEKDFKENGKYKVYGANGVIGQY
-895 MGGTPSR
+895 D
-902 KNFDY
+902 NF
-907 WQNGTIKW
+907 NH
-915 LTIGDYK
+915 
-922 NFDLITQTQELITQS
+922 
-937 GLENSSTKIIKK
+937 ENSEIAMACRGATCGAINITDPKSWITGNSMVIKPKEKSLLQNFLAIILLFSNLKSVIN
-949 GAVVVSIYATLGR
+949 GSAQPQITRENL
-962 VGILGNDMATNQAIV
+962 
-977 AIVTNDKCLN
+977 
-987 KFIMYIIDFGRNA
+987 
-1000 LISKAKTTTQQNI
+1000 SK
-1013 SLDTLKNFKIPLPP
+1013 LRIPLPP
-1027 LDIQKQ
+1027 LEIQEK
-1033 IVAECESVENENSRI
+1033 IVSECESVENENSRI

-1082 PTPQDYNLSEWESV
+1082 PIPQDYNLSEWESV

-1125 AVENGTGKFS
+1125 SVENGTGKFS

>member
-1 MITTSNLEKV
+1 MITKDNLKEV
-11 LEHLGFVKS
+11 LSSLGF
-20 TDIYSKSYDNKTTI
+20 SKSGDIFSKNYAVGVDI
-34 NIDFKK
+34 SVDFKT
-40 EKIIYPAEI
+40 EKIIYPKEI
-49 KKGDETTCNFSH
+49 KKGDETTSNFSGP
-61 DENFVVLECVDRL
+61 ENFVVLECVNRL
-74 LSKGYKAKHIEL
+74 LEKGYKAKHIEL
-86 EPRWRLGRESKTSGK
+86 EPRWRLGRESKKSGK
-101 ADIVVKNQKG
+101 ADIIVKNHKD
-111 KTYMIIEC
+111 KTYIMIEC
-119 KTAGAE
+119 KTFGNE
-125 FNKEWNNMQKD
+125 YKKEWNNMNNY

-158 DFTGNETIFEN
+158 DFSNNQIIFDN
-169 KIIVTTD
+169 KIISTTD
-176 DEEILAQKSAKV
+176 DDEVLARKSAKI
-188 EQKGYFGASKVD
+188 EQKGYQGASKVE

-206 NEIYERTSYTAGIF
+206 NEIYERTSYTSGIF
-220 ENSIN
+220 ENNIN

-234 TYDKLKEIMQK
+234 TYDKLKEITQK

-287 YDEKFNKHNL
+287 YDEKFNPNNL
-297 EFCYRGA
+297 EFCWRGA

-356 LKEQMHEFLRQLK
+356 LKEQMHEYLRQLK

-386 FIKNAAVLK
+386 FVKNAAVLK
-395 EVVELFQD
+395 EVVELFED

-441 EFIMYSLPL
+441 EFIMYSLPIR
-450 EQMLEQNQKLKVID
+450 EMLEQNPKLKVID

-476 ANVAS
+476 ANVAT
-481 QICPNH
+481 QINPNH

-571 AIECFFIERANDI
+571 TIECFFVERANDI
-584 LKSGAKVAI
+584 LKSGAKAAI

-602 DNIYEKTREI
+602 DGIYEKTREI

-679 QDYCALQSYDIDAYT
+679 KDYCALQNYDIDSYT
-694 SFLNGVLGESLENSE
+694 SFLNAVLDDNLENTE

-715 NAFKKSSEYKNLLK
+715 IAFEKSSEYKNLLK
-729 SKSYKDSTDKA
+729 SRAYKDSSNKSQ
-740 KLEKDA
+740 LEKES
-746 FITFTRNIEKDKL
+746 FIIFARNIEKNKL

-776 SENKAIKKFLGYE
+776 SDNKAIKKFLGYE
-789 WSNAKGNEGLH
+789 WSNAKGAEGLH
-800 ELDDPY
+800 ELNKPY
-806 TTPLYERNNFENKNK
+806 TTPLYERENIENKNK

-830 LNNEIE
+830 LNGEIE
-836 INDELSD
+836 ISPELSD
-843 FAIYAPLHSC
+843 FVIYAALHSC
-853 IDFKSATFN
+853 IDFKSANFN

-868 LATAAAINPFENSK
+868 LATAVSINPFENSK
-882 YPLEKLEACGEFY
+882 YQLVKIERAIIEQGKSKIQVSAVKDNENGVYPFYTSGEGIFKANDYLIDGENIFLNTGGKAGVSFY
-895 MGGTPSR
+895 SGKASYSTDTYAISSQQDFLA
-902 KNFDY
+902 KFLFYILLD
-907 WQNGTIKW
+907 
-915 LTIGDYK
+915 LTTFINKYYFKG
-922 NFDLITQTQELITQS
+922 S
-937 GLENSSTKIIKK
+937 GLKHLQKK
-949 GAVVVSIYATLGR
+949 
-962 VGILGNDMATNQAIV
+962 
-977 AIVTNDKCLN
+977 
-987 KFIMYIIDFGRNA
+987 DF
-1000 LISKAKTTTQQNI
+1000 KNI
-1013 SLDTLKNFKIPLPP
+1013 KIPLPP

-1048 LNEIEKQKE
+1048 LNEIAEQKE
-1057 QINAILAKSGI
+1057 QINRVLAKTEI
-1068 LNKEFQDSKELLNI
+1068 LNVEFQDNENLKDI
-1082 PTPQDYNLSEWESV
+1082 PTPQDYNLTEWESV
-1096 KLRKVID
+1096 KLGNLCKIKMCKRIFKEQTSASGEIPFYKIGTFGKEAD
-1103 INKISKN
+1103 AFISKEIFDDYSSKY
-1110 PTNEPNK
+1110 PYPKKNE
-1117 EFIYIDID
+1117 I
-1125 AVENGTGKFS
+1125 
-1135 TNKIILGKDAP
+1135 
-1146 SRARRYAVKNST
+1146 
-1158 LISTVRPNLKAFA
+1158 LISCAGTIGKVVMFDGEPSYFQDSN
-1171 FIDEEIDSAV
+1171 IVWTQNDE
-1181 YSTGFAI
+1181 TRI
-1188 LNSKNPSVLND
+1188 LNIFL
-1199 KIIFYVFMYSDK
+1199 FYVLQRYNWSNI
-1211 LMEQIK
+1211 ETNGGTIK
-1217 AAMPKGQYPS
+1217 RLYNPDLEKAN
-1227 INKSDIEN
+1227 IIV
-1235 LKIPLPPLDA
+1235 PPLEA
-1245 QEKIVQAIEKCENK
+1245 QEKIVQAIESIEQK
-1259 IKELE
+1259 ISNLQTELNSLNGKQKEILE
-1264 SQTSDLNTKIKEV
+1264 KY
-1277 LHKHLF
+1277 LF

>member
-1 MITTSNLEKV
+1 MITKDNLKEV
-11 LEHLGFVKS
+11 LSSLGF
-20 TDIYSKSYDNKTTI
+20 SKSGDIFSKNYAVGVDI
-34 NIDFKK
+34 SVDFKT
-40 EKIIYPAEI
+40 EKIIYPKEI
-49 KKGDETTCNFSH
+49 KKGDETTSNFSGP
-61 DENFVVLECVDRL
+61 ENFVVLECVNRL
-74 LSKGYKAKHIEL
+74 LEKGYKAKHIEL
-86 EPRWRLGRESKTSGK
+86 EPRWRLGRESKKSGK
-101 ADIVVKNQKG
+101 ADIIVKNHKD
-111 KTYMIIEC
+111 KTYIMIEC
-119 KTAGAE
+119 KTFGNE
-125 FNKEWNNMQKD
+125 YKKEWNNMNNY

-158 DFTGNETIFEN
+158 DFSNNQIIFDN
-169 KIIVTTD
+169 KIISTTD
-176 DEEILAQKSAKV
+176 DDEVLARKSAKI
-188 EQKGYFGASKVD
+188 EQKGYQGASKVE

-206 NEIYERTSYTAGIF
+206 NEIYERTSYTSGIF
-220 ENSIN
+220 ENNIN

-234 TYDKLKEIMQK
+234 TYDKLKEITQK

-287 YDEKFNKHNL
+287 YDEKFNPNNL
-297 EFCYRGA
+297 EFCWRGA

-356 LKEQMHEFLRQLK
+356 LKEQMHEYLRQLK

-386 FIKNAAVLK
+386 FVKNAAVLK
-395 EVVELFQD
+395 EVVELFED

-441 EFIMYSLPL
+441 EFIMYSLPIR
-450 EQMLEQNQKLKVID
+450 EMLEQNPKLKVID

-476 ANVAS
+476 ANVAT
-481 QICPNH
+481 QINPNH

-571 AIECFFIERANDI
+571 TIECFFVERANDI
-584 LKSGAKVAI
+584 LKSGAKAAI

-602 DNIYEKTREI
+602 DGIYEKTREI

-679 QDYCALQSYDIDAYT
+679 KDYCALQNYDIDSYT
-694 SFLNGVLGESLENSE
+694 SFLNAVLDDNLENTE

-715 NAFKKSSEYKNLLK
+715 IAFEKSSEYKNLLK
-729 SKSYKDSTDKA
+729 SRAYKDSSNKSQ
-740 KLEKDA
+740 LEKES
-746 FITFTRNIEKDKL
+746 FIIFARNIEKNKL

-776 SENKAIKKFLGYE
+776 SDNKAIKKFLGYE
-789 WSNAKGNEGLH
+789 WSNAKGAEGLH
-800 ELDDPY
+800 ELNKPY
-806 TTPLYERNNFENKNK
+806 TTPLYERENIENKNK

-830 LNNEIE
+830 LNGEIE
-836 INDELSD
+836 ISPELSD
-843 FAIYAPLHSC
+843 FVIYAALHSC
-853 IDFKSATFN
+853 IDFKSANFN

-868 LATAAAINPFENSK
+868 LATAVSINPFENSK
-882 YPLEKLEACGEFY
+882 YQLVKIERAIIEQGKSKIQVSAVKDNENGVYPFYTSGEGIFKANDYLIDGENIFLNTGGKAGVSFY
-895 MGGTPSR
+895 SGKASYSTDTYAISSQQDFLA
-902 KNFDY
+902 KFLFYILLD
-907 WQNGTIKW
+907 
-915 LTIGDYK
+915 LTTFINKYYFKG
-922 NFDLITQTQELITQS
+922 S
-937 GLENSSTKIIKK
+937 GLKHLQKK
-949 GAVVVSIYATLGR
+949 
-962 VGILGNDMATNQAIV
+962 
-977 AIVTNDKCLN
+977 
-987 KFIMYIIDFGRNA
+987 DF
-1000 LISKAKTTTQQNI
+1000 KNI
-1013 SLDTLKNFKIPLPP
+1013 KIPLPP

-1048 LNEIEKQKE
+1048 LNEIAEQKE
-1057 QINAILAKSGI
+1057 QINRVLAKTGI
-1068 LNKEFQDSKELLNI
+1068 LNVEFQDNENLKDL
-1082 PTPQDYNLSEWESV
+1082 PTPQDYNLTEWESV
-1096 KLRKVID
+1096 KLGNLCKIKMCKRIFKEQTSASGEIPFYKIGTFGKEAD
-1103 INKISKN
+1103 AFISKEIFDDYSSKY
-1110 PTNEPNK
+1110 PYPKKNE
-1117 EFIYIDID
+1117 I
-1125 AVENGTGKFS
+1125 
-1135 TNKIILGKDAP
+1135 
-1146 SRARRYAVKNST
+1146 
-1158 LISTVRPNLKAFA
+1158 LISCAGTIGKVVMFDGEPSYFQDSN
-1171 FIDEEIDSAV
+1171 IVWTQNDE
-1181 YSTGFAI
+1181 TRI
-1188 LNSKNPSVLND
+1188 LNIFL
-1199 KIIFYVFMYSDK
+1199 FYVLQRYNWSNI
-1211 LMEQIK
+1211 ETNGGTIK
-1217 AAMPKGQYPS
+1217 RLYNPDLEKAN
-1227 INKSDIEN
+1227 IIV
-1235 LKIPLPPLDA
+1235 PPLEA
-1245 QEKIVQAIEKCENK
+1245 QEKIVQAIESIEQK
-1259 IKELE
+1259 ISSLQTELNSLNGKQKEILE
-1264 SQTSDLNTKIKEV
+1264 KY
-1277 LHKHLF
+1277 LF

>member
-1 MITTSNLEKV
+1 MITKDNLKEV
-11 LEHLGFVKS
+11 LSSLGF
-20 TDIYSKSYDNKTTI
+20 SKSGDIFSKNYAVGVDI
-34 NIDFKK
+34 SVDFKT
-40 EKIIYPAEI
+40 EKIIYPKEI
-49 KKGDETTCNFSH
+49 KKGDETTSNFSGP
-61 DENFVVLECVDRL
+61 ENFVVLECVNRL
-74 LSKGYKAKHIEL
+74 LEKGYKAKHIEL
-86 EPRWRLGRESKTSGK
+86 EPRWRLGRESKKSGK
-101 ADIVVKNQKG
+101 ADIIVKNHKD
-111 KTYMIIEC
+111 KTYIMIEC
-119 KTAGAE
+119 KTFGNE
-125 FNKEWNNMQKD
+125 YKKEWNNMNNY

-158 DFTGNETIFEN
+158 DFSNNQIIFDN
-169 KIIVTTD
+169 KIISTTD
-176 DEEILAQKSAKV
+176 DDEVLARKSAKI
-188 EQKGYFGASKVD
+188 EQKGYQGASKVE

-206 NEIYERTSYTAGIF
+206 NEIYERTSYTSGIF
-220 ENSIN
+220 ENNIN

-234 TYDKLKEIMQK
+234 TYDKLKEITQK

-287 YDEKFNKHNL
+287 YDEKFNPNNL
-297 EFCYRGA
+297 EFCWRGA

-356 LKEQMHEFLRQLK
+356 LKEQMHEYLRQLK

-386 FIKNAAVLK
+386 FVKNAAVLK
-395 EVVELFQD
+395 EVVELFED

-441 EFIMYSLPL
+441 EFIMYSLPIR
-450 EQMLEQNQKLKVID
+450 EMLEQNPKLKVID

-476 ANVAS
+476 ANVAT
-481 QICPNH
+481 QINPNH

-571 AIECFFIERANDI
+571 TIECFFVERANDI
-584 LKSGAKVAI
+584 LKSGAKAAI

-602 DNIYEKTREI
+602 DGIYEKTREI

-679 QDYCALQSYDIDAYT
+679 KDYCTLQSYDIDAYT
-694 SFLNGVLGESLENSE
+694 SFLNGILNESLENTE

-715 NAFKKSSEYKNLLK
+715 IAFEKSSEYKNLLK
-729 SKSYKDSTDKA
+729 SRAYKDSSNKSQ
-740 KLEKDA
+740 LEKES
-746 FITFTRNIEKDKL
+746 FIIFARNIEKNKL

-765 HKQKTMIIQAP
+765 HKQKTIIIQAP
-776 SENKAIKKFLGYE
+776 SDNKAIKKFLGYE
-789 WSNAKGNEGLH
+789 WSNAKGAEGLH
-800 ELDDPY
+800 ELGEPY
-806 TTPLYERNNFENKNK
+806 TTPLYERENIENKNK

-830 LNNEIE
+830 LNGEIE
-836 INDELSD
+836 ISPELSD

-853 IDFKSATFN
+853 IDFKSANFN

-868 LATAAAINPFENSK
+868 LATAINPFENSK
-882 YPLEKLEACGEFY
+882 YQLVKLENTLNSLGKGKRPASFENKDGSIPFYKSSFEVFKCDIADFNTEALIIGDGGTANINYINGEFSASDHSY
-895 MGGTPSR
+895 IFSS
-902 KNFDY
+902 KENSILKFIFFV
-907 WQNGTIKW
+907 IKSN
-915 LTIGDYK
+915 LAI
-922 NFDLITQTQELITQS
+922 LQS
-937 GLENSSTKIIKK
+937 GFK
-949 GAVVVSIYATLGR
+949 GI
-962 VGILGNDMATNQAIV
+962 GI
-977 AIVTNDKCLN
+977 
-987 KFIMYIIDFGRNA
+987 
-1000 LISKAKTTTQQNI
+1000 QNI
-1013 SLDTLKNFKIPLPP
+1013 AKSYIENIKIPLPP

-1033 IVAECESVENENSRI
+1033 IVSECESVESENSRI
-1048 LNEIEKQKE
+1048 LNEIAEQKE
-1057 QINAILAKSGI
+1057 QINRVLAKTGI
-1068 LNKEFQDSKELLNI
+1068 LNVEFQDNENLKDL
-1082 PTPQDYNLSEWESV
+1082 PTPQDYNLTEWENKNLREIEGLIFNPSKSQISKLPLDTKVSFVEMASV
-1096 KLRKVID
+1096 SNNGYIE
-1103 INKISKN
+1103 NKIDKTLEEVKGSY
-1110 PTNEPNK
+1110 TY
-1117 EFIYIDID
+1117 FIENDIIL
-1125 AVENGTGKFS
+1125 AKITPCMENGKCAIAKDL
-1135 TNKIILGKDAP
+1135 TNKIGFGSSEFHVFRTDNTNINIKFLFVFLNRDDIRK
-1146 SRARRYAVKNST
+1146 RAEKSMTGSSGHRRVP
-1158 LISTVRPNLKAFA
+1158 IS
-1171 FIDEEIDSAV
+1171 
-1181 YSTGFAI
+1181 
-1188 LNSKNPSVLND
+1188 
-1199 KIIFYVFMYSDK
+1199 FY
-1211 LMEQIK
+1211 
-1217 AAMPKGQYPS
+1217 
-1227 INKSDIEN
+1227 EN
-1235 LKIPLPPLDA
+1235 LQIPLPPLEA
-1245 QEKIVQAIEKCENK
+1245 QEKIVQAINSIEQKISNLQTELNSLNGKQKEILEKY
-1259 IKELE
+1259 
-1264 SQTSDLNTKIKEV
+1264 
-1277 LHKHLF
+1277 LF

>member
-1 MITTSNLEKV
+1 MITKDNLKEV
-11 LEHLGFVKS
+11 LSSLGF
-20 TDIYSKSYDNKTTI
+20 SKSGDIFSKNYTVGVDI
-34 NIDFKK
+34 SVDFKT
-40 EKIIYPAEI
+40 EKIIYPKEI
-49 KKGDETTCNFSH
+49 KKGDETTSNFSCP
-61 DENFVVLECVDRL
+61 ENFVVLECVNRL
-74 LSKGYKAKHIEL
+74 LEKGYKAKHIEL
-86 EPRWRLGRESKTSGK
+86 EPRWKLGRESKKSGK
-101 ADIVVKNQKG
+101 ADIIVKNHKD
-111 KTYMIIEC
+111 KTYIMIEC
-119 KTAGAE
+119 KTFGDE
-125 FNKEWNNMQKD
+125 YKKEWKNMNNY

-158 DFTGNETIFEN
+158 DFDGNQIIFDN
-169 KIIVTTD
+169 KIISTTD
-176 DEEILAQKSAKV
+176 DDEVLARKSAKI
-188 EQKGYFGASKVD
+188 EQKGYQGASKVE

-206 NEIYERTSYTAGIF
+206 NEIYERTSYTSGIF
-220 ENSIN
+220 ENNIN

-234 TYDKLKEIMQK
+234 TYDKLKEITQK

-287 YDEKFNKHNL
+287 YDEKFNPNNL
-297 EFCYRGA
+297 EFCWRGA

-323 MKEFLGENIT
+323 MKEFLGETIT
-333 YVSDDDIDRQ
+333 YVSNDDIDRQ

-356 LKEQMHEFLRQLK
+356 LKEQMHEYLRQLK

-386 FIKNAAVLK
+386 FVKNAAVLK
-395 EVVELFQD
+395 EVVELFED

-441 EFIMYSLPL
+441 EFIMYSLPIK
-450 EQMLEQNQKLKVID
+450 EMLEQNPKLKVID

-476 ANVAS
+476 ANVAT
-481 QICPNH
+481 QINPNH
-487 KSDIYGIEKEYRLSK
+487 KSDIYGIEKEYRLNK

-515 KFTYADALDKA
+515 KFTYADALDKG

-533 NLLIAN
+533 NLLVAN

-561 FTDNLNLETN
+561 YTDNLNLETN
-571 AIECFFIERANDI
+571 TIECFFVERANDI
-584 LKSGAKVAI
+584 LKSGAKAAI

-602 DNIYEKTREI
+602 DGIYEKTREI

-679 QDYCALQSYDIDAYT
+679 KDYCALQSYDIDAYI
-694 SFLNGVLGESLENSE
+694 SFLNGILSVSLENTE

-715 NAFKKSSEYKNLLK
+715 IAFEKSSEYKNLLK
-729 SKSYKDSTDKA
+729 SRAYKDSSNKSQ
-740 KLEKDA
+740 LEKES
-746 FITFTRNIEKDKL
+746 FIIFARNIEKNKL

-776 SENKAIKKFLGYE
+776 SDNKAIKKFLGYE
-789 WSNAKGNEGLH
+789 WSNAKGAEGLH
-800 ELDDPY
+800 ELGEPY
-806 TTPLYERNNFENKNK
+806 TTPLYERENIENTNK

-830 LNNEIE
+830 LNGEIE
-836 INDELSD
+836 ISPELSD

-853 IDFKSATFN
+853 IDFKSANFN
-862 KAINLS
+862 KAINIS
-868 LATAAAINPFENSK
+868 LATAVAINPFENSK
-882 YPLEKLEACGEFY
+882 YQLVKIERAIIEQGKSKIQVSAVKDNENGVYPFYTSGEGIFKANDYLIDGENIFLNTGGKAGVSFY
-895 MGGTPSR
+895 SGKASYSTDTYAISSQQDFLA
-902 KNFDY
+902 KFLFYILLD
-907 WQNGTIKW
+907 
-915 LTIGDYK
+915 LTTFINKYYFKG
-922 NFDLITQTQELITQS
+922 S
-937 GLENSSTKIIKK
+937 GLKHLQKK
-949 GAVVVSIYATLGR
+949 
-962 VGILGNDMATNQAIV
+962 
-977 AIVTNDKCLN
+977 
-987 KFIMYIIDFGRNA
+987 DF
-1000 LISKAKTTTQQNI
+1000 KNI
-1013 SLDTLKNFKIPLPP
+1013 KIPLPP

-1033 IVAECESVENENSRI
+1033 IVAECESVESENSRI
-1048 LNEIEKQKE
+1048 LNEIAEQKE
-1057 QINAILAKSGI
+1057 QINRVLAKTGI
-1068 LNKEFQDSKELLNI
+1068 LNVEFQYNEDLKDL
-1082 PTPQDYNLSEWESV
+1082 PTPQDYNLTEWESV
-1096 KLRKVID
+1096 KLKNVAFYPN
-1103 INKISKN
+1103 NKIEVEFLTAKN
-1110 PTNEPNK
+1110 YVGVDNLLQNK
-1117 EFIYIDID
+1117 EGKRDADFVLQSGMANEFIKDDILIGNIRPYLKKIWFADID
-1125 AVENGTGKFS
+1125 GGTNGDVIVIRILNKENINSKFLYLILKDDS
-1135 TNKIILGKDAP
+1135 FFDYDMKHVKGLKMPRGNK
-1146 SRARRYAVKNST
+1146 
-1158 LISTVRPNLKAFA
+1158 
-1171 FIDEEIDSAV
+1171 E
-1181 YSTGFAI
+1181 AI
-1188 LNSKNPSVLND
+1188 LNYKFL
-1199 KIIFYVFMYSDK
+1199 
-1211 LMEQIK
+1211 
-1217 AAMPKGQYPS
+1217 
-1227 INKSDIEN
+1227 
-1235 LKIPLPPLDA
+1235 LPPLEA
-1245 QEKIVQAIEKCENK
+1245 QEKIVQAIESIEQK
-1259 IKELE
+1259 ISSLQTELNSLNGKQKEILE
-1264 SQTSDLNTKIKEV
+1264 KY
-1277 LHKHLF
+1277 LF

>member
-1 MITTSNLEKV
+1 MITKDNLKEV
-11 LEHLGFVKS
+11 LSSLGF
-20 TDIYSKSYDNKTTI
+20 SKSGDIFSKNYAVGVDI
-34 NIDFKK
+34 SVDFKT
-40 EKIIYPAEI
+40 EKIIYPKEI
-49 KKGDETTCNFSH
+49 KKGDETTSNFSGP
-61 DENFVVLECVDRL
+61 ENFVVLECVNRL
-74 LSKGYKAKHIEL
+74 LEKGYKAKHIEL
-86 EPRWRLGRESKTSGK
+86 EPRWRLGRESKKSGK
-101 ADIVVKNQKG
+101 ADIIVKNHKD
-111 KTYMIIEC
+111 KTYIMIEC
-119 KTAGAE
+119 KTFGNE
-125 FNKEWNNMQKD
+125 YKKEWNNMNNY

-158 DFTGNETIFEN
+158 DFSNNQIIFDN
-169 KIIVTTD
+169 KIISTTD
-176 DEEILAQKSAKV
+176 DDEVLARKSAKI
-188 EQKGYFGASKVD
+188 EQKGYQGASKVE

-206 NEIYERTSYTAGIF
+206 NEIYERTSYTSGIF
-220 ENSIN
+220 EKDIN

-234 TYDKLKEIMQK
+234 TYDKLKEITQK

-287 YDEKFNKHNL
+287 YDEKFNPNNL
-297 EFCYRGA
+297 EFCWRGA

-323 MKEFLGENIT
+323 MKEFLDETIT

-356 LKEQMHEFLRQLK
+356 LKEQMHEYLRQLK

-386 FIKNAAVLK
+386 FVKNAAVLK
-395 EVVELFQD
+395 EVVELFED

-441 EFIMYSLPL
+441 EFIMYSLPIG
-450 EQMLEQNQKLKVID
+450 EMLEQNPKLKVID

-476 ANVAS
+476 ANVAT
-481 QICPNH
+481 QINPNH
-487 KSDIYGIEKEYRLSK
+487 KSDIYGIEKEYRLNK

-515 KFTYADALDKA
+515 KFTYADALDKG

-533 NLLIAN
+533 NLLVAN

-561 FTDNLNLETN
+561 YTDNLNLETN
-571 AIECFFIERANDI
+571 TIECFFVERANDI
-584 LKSGAKVAI
+584 LKSGAKAAI

-602 DNIYEKTREI
+602 DGIYEKTREI

-679 QDYCALQSYDIDAYT
+679 KDYCALQSYDIDAYT
-694 SFLNGVLGESLENSE
+694 SFLNGILNESLENTE

-715 NAFKKSSEYKNLLK
+715 IAFEKSSEYKNLLK
-729 SKSYKDSTDKA
+729 SRAYKDSSNKSQ
-740 KLEKDA
+740 LEKEA
-746 FITFTRNIEKDKL
+746 FIIFARNIEKNKL

-776 SENKAIKKFLGYE
+776 SDNKAIKKFLGYE
-789 WSNAKGNEGLH
+789 WSNAKGAEGLH
-800 ELDDPY
+800 ELGEPY
-806 TTPLYERNNFENKNK
+806 TTPLYERENIENKNK

-830 LNNEIE
+830 LNGEIE
-836 INDELSD
+836 ISPELSD

-853 IDFKSATFN
+853 IDFKSANFN

-868 LATAAAINPFENSK
+868 LATAINPFENSK
-882 YPLEKLEACGEFY
+882 YQLVKIERAIIEQGKSKIQVSAVKDNENGVYPFYTSGEGIFKANDYLIDGENIFLNTGGKAGVSFY
-895 MGGTPSR
+895 SGKASYSTDTYAISSQQDFLA
-902 KNFDY
+902 KFLFYILLD
-907 WQNGTIKW
+907 
-915 LTIGDYK
+915 LTTFINKYYFKG
-922 NFDLITQTQELITQS
+922 S
-937 GLENSSTKIIKK
+937 GLKHLQKK
-949 GAVVVSIYATLGR
+949 
-962 VGILGNDMATNQAIV
+962 
-977 AIVTNDKCLN
+977 
-987 KFIMYIIDFGRNA
+987 DF
-1000 LISKAKTTTQQNI
+1000 KNI
-1013 SLDTLKNFKIPLPP
+1013 KIPLPP

-1048 LNEIEKQKE
+1048 LNEIAEQKE
-1057 QINAILAKSGI
+1057 QIKEIAININNDNITTLGKLCEFRRGPFGGS
-1068 LNKEFQDSKELLNI
+1068 LKKEIFVSDGYKIYEQQHAINNNFEIGEYYITEQKFNEMKNFELLPNDMI
-1082 PTPQDYNLSEWESV
+1082 VSCSGTIGKIAIMPKTAKKGIINQALLRLRLINDDIKLKFLYFYLS
-1096 KLRKVID
+1096 
-1103 INKISKN
+1103 NN
-1110 PTNEPNK
+1110 
-1117 EFIYIDID
+1117 
-1125 AVENGTGKFS
+1125 
-1135 TNKIILGKDAP
+1135 
-1146 SRARRYAVKNST
+1146 
-1158 LISTVRPNLKAFA
+1158 PNLFVEKSHGSGLQNVAKVD
-1171 FIDEEIDSAV
+1171 ILKEI
-1181 YSTGFAI
+1181 
-1188 LNSKNPSVLND
+1188 
-1199 KIIFYVFMYSDK
+1199 
-1211 LMEQIK
+1211 
-1217 AAMPKGQYPS
+1217 
-1227 INKSDIEN
+1227 
-1235 LKIPLPPLDA
+1235 KIPLPPLEA
-1245 QEKIVQAIEKCENK
+1245 QEKIVQAIESIEQK
-1259 IKELE
+1259 ISSLQTELNSLNGKQKEILE
-1264 SQTSDLNTKIKEV
+1264 KY
-1277 LHKHLF
+1277 LF

>member
-1 MITTSNLEKV
+1 MITKDNLKEV
-11 LEHLGFVKS
+11 LSSLGF
-20 TDIYSKSYDNKTTI
+20 SKSGDIFSKNYAVGVDI
-34 NIDFKK
+34 SVDFKT
-40 EKIIYPAEI
+40 EKIIYPKEI
-49 KKGDETTCNFSH
+49 KKGDETTSNFSGP
-61 DENFVVLECVDRL
+61 ENFVVLECVNRL
-74 LSKGYKAKHIEL
+74 LEKGYKAKHIEL
-86 EPRWRLGRESKTSGK
+86 EPRWRLGRESKKSGK
-101 ADIVVKNQKG
+101 ADIIVKNHKD
-111 KTYMIIEC
+111 KTYIMIEC
-119 KTAGAE
+119 KTFGNE
-125 FNKEWNNMQKD
+125 YKKEWNNMNNY

-158 DFTGNETIFEN
+158 DFSNNQIIFDN
-169 KIIVTTD
+169 KIISTTD
-176 DEEILAQKSAKV
+176 DDEVLARKSAKI
-188 EQKGYFGASKVD
+188 EQKGYQGASKVE

-206 NEIYERTSYTAGIF
+206 NEIYERTSYTSGIF
-220 ENSIN
+220 ENNIN

-234 TYDKLKEIMQK
+234 TYDKLKEITQK

-287 YDEKFNKHNL
+287 YDEKFNPNNL
-297 EFCYRGA
+297 EFCWRGA

-356 LKEQMHEFLRQLK
+356 LKEQMHEYLRQLK

-386 FIKNAAVLK
+386 FVKNAAVLK
-395 EVVELFQD
+395 EVVELFED

-441 EFIMYSLPL
+441 EFIMYSLPIR
-450 EQMLEQNQKLKVID
+450 EMLEQNPKLKVID

-476 ANVAS
+476 ANVAT
-481 QICPNH
+481 QINPNH

-571 AIECFFIERANDI
+571 TIECFFVERANDI
-584 LKSGAKVAI
+584 LKSGAKAAI

-602 DNIYEKTREI
+602 DGIYEKTREI

-679 QDYCALQSYDIDAYT
+679 KDYCALQNYDIDSYT
-694 SFLNGVLGESLENSE
+694 SFLNAVLDDNLENTE

-715 NAFKKSSEYKNLLK
+715 IAFEKSSEYKNLLK
-729 SKSYKDSTDKA
+729 SRAYKDSSNKSQ
-740 KLEKDA
+740 LEKES
-746 FITFTRNIEKDKL
+746 FIIFARNIEKNKL

-776 SENKAIKKFLGYE
+776 SDNKAIKKFLGYE
-789 WSNAKGNEGLH
+789 WSNAKGAEGLH
-800 ELDDPY
+800 ELNKPY
-806 TTPLYERNNFENKNK
+806 TTPLYERENIENKNK

-830 LNNEIE
+830 LNGEIE
-836 INDELSD
+836 ISPELSD
-843 FAIYAPLHSC
+843 FVIYAALHSC
-853 IDFKSATFN
+853 IDFKSANFN

-868 LATAAAINPFENSK
+868 LATAVSINPFENSK
-882 YPLEKLEACGEFY
+882 YQLVKIERAIIEQGKSKIQVSAVKDNENGVYPFYTSGEGIFKANDYLIDGENIFLNTGGKAGVSFY
-895 MGGTPSR
+895 SGKASYSTDTYAISSQQDFLA
-902 KNFDY
+902 KFLFYILLD
-907 WQNGTIKW
+907 
-915 LTIGDYK
+915 LTTFINKYYFKG
-922 NFDLITQTQELITQS
+922 S
-937 GLENSSTKIIKK
+937 GLKHLQKK
-949 GAVVVSIYATLGR
+949 
-962 VGILGNDMATNQAIV
+962 
-977 AIVTNDKCLN
+977 
-987 KFIMYIIDFGRNA
+987 DF
-1000 LISKAKTTTQQNI
+1000 KNI
-1013 SLDTLKNFKIPLPP
+1013 KIPLPP

-1048 LNEIEKQKE
+1048 LNEIAEQKE
-1057 QINAILAKSGI
+1057 QINRVLAKTEI
-1068 LNKEFQDSKELLNI
+1068 LNVEFQDNENLKDI
-1082 PTPQDYNLSEWESV
+1082 PTPQDYNLTEWESV
-1096 KLRKVID
+1096 KLGNLCKIKMCKRIFKEQTSASGEIPFYKIGTFGKEAD
-1103 INKISKN
+1103 AFISKEIFDDYSSKY
-1110 PTNEPNK
+1110 PYPKKNE
-1117 EFIYIDID
+1117 I
-1125 AVENGTGKFS
+1125 
-1135 TNKIILGKDAP
+1135 
-1146 SRARRYAVKNST
+1146 
-1158 LISTVRPNLKAFA
+1158 LISCAGTIGKVVMFDGEPSYFQDSN
-1171 FIDEEIDSAV
+1171 IVWTQNDE
-1181 YSTGFAI
+1181 TRI
-1188 LNSKNPSVLND
+1188 LNIFL
-1199 KIIFYVFMYSDK
+1199 FYVLQRYNWSNI
-1211 LMEQIK
+1211 ETNGGTIK
-1217 AAMPKGQYPS
+1217 RLYNPDLEKAN
-1227 INKSDIEN
+1227 IIV
-1235 LKIPLPPLDA
+1235 PPLEA
-1245 QEKIVQAIEKCENK
+1245 QEKIVQAIESIEQK
-1259 IKELE
+1259 ISSLQTELNSLNGKQKEILE
-1264 SQTSDLNTKIKEV
+1264 KY
-1277 LHKHLF
+1277 LF

>member
-1 MITTSNLEKV
+1 MITKNNLKEV
-11 LEHLGFVKS
+11 LEILGF
-20 TDIYSKSYDNKTTI
+20 SKSGDIFSKTYTNGVTI
-34 NIDFKK
+34 SVDFKT
-40 EKIIYPAEI
+40 EKIIYPKEI
-49 KKGDETTCNFSH
+49 KKGDETTSNFSRP
-61 DENFVVLECVDRL
+61 ENFVVLECVNRL
-74 LSKGYKAKHIEL
+74 LEKGYRAKHIEL
-86 EPRWRLGRESKTSGK
+86 EPRWKLGRESKTSGR
-101 ADIVVKNQKG
+101 ADILVKNHKD
-111 KTYMIIEC
+111 KTYIMIEC
-119 KTAGAE
+119 KTFGDE
-125 FNKEWNNMQKD
+125 YKKEWKNMNND

-148 DAKFLCLYTS
+148 DAKFLCLYAS
-158 DFTGNETIFEN
+158 DFSNNQIIFN
-169 KIIVTTD
+169 NQIISTTD
-176 DEEILAQKSAKV
+176 DDEVLARKSAKI
-188 EQKGYFGASKVD
+188 EQKGYQGASKVE

-206 NEIYERTSYTAGIF
+206 NEIYERTSYTSGIF
-220 ENSIN
+220 ENNIN

-234 TYDKLKEIMQK
+234 TYDKLKEITQK

-287 YDEKFNKHNL
+287 YDEKFNPNNL

-323 MKEFLGENIT
+323 MKEFLGETIT
-333 YVSDDDIDRQ
+333 YVSNDDIDRQ

-356 LKEQMHEFLRQLK
+356 LKEQMHEYLRQLK

-395 EVVELFQD
+395 EVVELFED

-441 EFIMYSLPL
+441 EFIMYSLPIR
-450 EQMLEQNQKLKVID
+450 EMLEQNPKLKVID

-476 ANVAS
+476 ANVAT
-481 QICPNH
+481 QINPNH
-487 KSDIYGIEKEYRLSK
+487 KSDIYGIEKEYRLNK

-515 KFTYADALDKA
+515 KFTYADALDKG

-533 NLLIAN
+533 NLLVAN

-561 FTDNLNLETN
+561 YTDNLNLETN
-571 AIECFFIERANDI
+571 TIECFFVERANDI

-602 DNIYEKTREI
+602 DGIYEKTREI
-612 ILSNFDIVAINEL
+612 ILSNFDIIAINEL

-679 QDYCALQSYDIDAYT
+679 KDYCALQSYDIDAYT
-694 SFLNGVLGESLENSE
+694 SFLNAALDASLENTE

-715 NAFKKSSEYKNLLK
+715 IAFEKSSEYKNLLK
-729 SKSYKDSTDKA
+729 SKAYKDSSNKSQ
-740 KLEKDA
+740 LEKEA
-746 FITFTRNIEKDKL
+746 FIIFARNIEKNKL

-765 HKQKTMIIQAP
+765 HKQKTIIIQAP
-776 SENKAIKKFLGYE
+776 SDNKAIKKFLGYE

-800 ELDDPY
+800 EINKPY
-806 TTPLYERNNFENKNK
+806 TTPLYERENIENKNK

-830 LNNEIE
+830 LNGEIE
-836 INDELSD
+836 ISPELSD

-853 IDFKSATFN
+853 IDFKSANFN

-868 LATAAAINPFENSK
+868 LATAVAINPFENSK
-882 YPLEKLEACGEFY
+882 YQLVKLENTLNSLGKGKRPASFENKDGSIPFYKSSFEVFKCDIADFNTEALIIGDGGTANINYINGEFSASDHSY
-895 MGGTPSR
+895 IFSS
-902 KNFDY
+902 KENSILKFIFFV
-907 WQNGTIKW
+907 IKSN
-915 LTIGDYK
+915 LAI
-922 NFDLITQTQELITQS
+922 LQS
-937 GLENSSTKIIKK
+937 GFK
-949 GAVVVSIYATLGR
+949 GI
-962 VGILGNDMATNQAIV
+962 GI
-977 AIVTNDKCLN
+977 
-987 KFIMYIIDFGRNA
+987 
-1000 LISKAKTTTQQNI
+1000 QNI
-1013 SLDTLKNFKIPLPP
+1013 AKSYIENIKIPLPP

-1033 IVAECESVENENSRI
+1033 IVAECE
-1048 LNEIEKQKE
+1048 EIEKQYQSIRMSIDEYKE
-1057 QINAILAKSGI
+1057 LIKAVLVKSGVTNENGGGYE
-1068 LNKEFQDSKELLNI
+1068 LNSSFIFDKALLTLIDNL
-1082 PTPQDYNLSEWESV
+1082 PTPQDYNLTEWKSV
-1096 KLRKVID
+1096 KISEVCNNISAGGDKPKDFSEIKTDKLKIPVFANGKENDGLIGFTKEAKIFEPCLTIAARGTIGFCVIHQ
-1103 INKISKN
+1103 
-1110 PTNEPNK
+1110 EPFVPIVRLIVAIPN
-1117 EFIYIDID
+1117 
-1125 AVENGTGKFS
+1125 S
-1135 TNKIILGKDAP
+1135 KII
-1146 SRARRYAVKNST
+1146 
-1158 LISTVRPNLKAFA
+1158 NLKFFKYIICDMK
-1171 FIDEEIDSAV
+1171 FIN
-1181 YSTGFAI
+1181 TGGTIPQLTVPYF
-1188 LNSKNPSVLND
+1188 S
-1199 KIIFYVFMYSDK
+1199 
-1211 LMEQIK
+1211 
-1217 AAMPKGQYPS
+1217 QY
-1227 INKSDIEN
+1227 
-1235 LKIPLPPLDA
+1235 KIPLPPLDA
-1245 QEKIVQAIEKCENK
+1245 QEKIVQAIESIEQKISSLQTELNSLNGKQKEILNK
-1259 IKELE
+1259 Y
-1264 SQTSDLNTKIKEV
+1264 
-1277 LHKHLF
+1277 LF